1 MKKRVLSRILT
12 VVLVCTMLLGLVGFA
27 PMVETLSGSQQT
39 IAAVDGST
47 GDIKDTPD
55 AGGTDK
61 DTGDAGDAGEKEPE
75 PDPDPEPE
83 PKPEPDPGKYIVKIE
98 QPDGGTITCEQL
110 PENGQVEKDTKLTF
124 KVSEEKD
131 VVSSELVAIRVNKT
145 ALDISKDIKKGEFTV
160 TITENTTISAEFFGI
175 RSIKVQDADK
185 WTQSKNVTIET
196 IGSVSSKL
204 YKNLN
209 GEDVDIEGNTFEVKD
224 NIGEKPVEYP
234 ITVNGGGAA
243 KGKTATAAA
252 KVKLVDSEPPELES
266 EVEVVQNNKDY
277 KGYKYHCIVTVRDNG
292 SGVNTDSLRICDGE
306 NEWDLK
312 KWKLKGFGDYKVEEN
327 EDGTE
332 VQFEF
337 YYKVNRNYFFRV
349 KDRVGNWYLGTVV
362 DELPPAITGYEME
375 PGSCKDAEKNIWWAG
390 SGARLTISACDAG
403 GIKSF
408 ELWYGETP
416 VERTKLETVQDADG
430 EYKAQ
435 FSIDKSGEYKVVVTD
450 ESGHK
455 AEETITVQYDP
466 NAPVFVSAKYTTADG
481 NWLENLLN
489 KLTNG
494 ALFNKK
500 VGITIEVNDVEDGKD
515 GKDDKGN
522 AIFASGVDKVE
533 YRLVET
539 TTANALTDKTERDSS
554 ASQGEWTG
562 TELVIDKDGK
572 ASIDTI
578 PEDFTGCIEL
588 CATDKAGNKRIVTVE
603 YDEDNPDNTGK
614 LEITNKA
621 TYGEGNLIVMA
632 KTGDGTDQ
640 KAYTKAEGENGKPE
654 VVRSVDFD
662 IYTTAP
668 KLPDEKNVTKEIT
681 KTDANG
687 NEVKETVQTT
697 TTYSYGTMTVTA
709 KRDDSDQYLIN
720 ETQKNVTDKYACNAS
735 IGRGTDP
742 VRFVGNVEFTVE
754 YPIME
759 TVTET
764 EGDNVTSQP
773 PRVYKTETQTVSVPV
788 RVQNY
793 LDAPAIE
800 LGGTPNGNGWFNAN
814 GSPLTSVNL
823 KTTDGLTKVT
833 TAYKIWYWEN
843 GQSEEDAV
851 VLHKTEKATDETT
864 GNPNDKPTDTIT
876 NDAGNKEK
884 ATELFDADTLI
895 QKAGHYKIT
904 ATSTDEIDNES
915 EEASETFQYDPNPA
929 VIRVSFKEDPAE
941 GHAGKDKYFNIL
953 RTAEI
958 RVKDDTFTGSEN
970 ELKNITV
977 GFTYEGAE
985 PQKIPDCDWK
995 FTKNENKDEPGGFWI
1010 VTYQYGVKPGETLRD
1025 GDDYQL
1031 EVSVTDNAGNTS
1043 HTDNEGKYYIN
1054 GSKEPVKNKN
1064 DEPVLHYTGKAND
1077 DFTIDQTKPVVSVVF
1092 DNNSARNEKYFSAGR
1107 TATIT
1112 VTEHNFDPKS
1122 SVSMT
1127 AENATAGADAK
1138 EGWTQNGD
1146 VWTKTVTFDPQDAV
1160 CKFSITVTD
1169 LAGNECPDEDVNY
1182 SSSAAPREFVI
1193 DKVNPALEITG
1204 TNASPYADACAP
1216 GFTAHDT
1223 NMSTEYT
1230 MTLTR
1235 TVRASRNANVS
1246 DRFLTRNSVTVTG
1259 TDINAVF
1266 NTITEEAENDGIYI
1280 LDVTVMDMAGN
1291 STQTTSTFTV
1301 NRHGSF
1307 YIFNE
1312 ALADVVNAKYV
1323 QKADGSYQ
1331 VTEYNASP
1339 LVGDSVKIEIYRDGQ
1354 LVTTLTPAVGAGVIG
1369 ASGLYEYTYDL
1380 PAEHFAQNGRY
1391 KVALSS
1397 LDEAKNESDNTKLDD
1412 ALLEFT
1418 VDSVAPEI
1426 TMIKGLEKGIVNAKE
1441 LTFSAAVMD
1450 TYGIASVQILVDGKV
1465 VKEYVTQEAY
1475 DALKAGGQALDH
1487 EYAVLTNTLDVGVEC
1502 KLLESSSRQH
1512 VVIAVTDMAGNVTQ
1526 TDSKDFAPSYDF
1538 HENVLVS
1545 TNFWARYIHN
1555 VWALV
1560 VTGVVILALAGGIWY
1575 VTAKKK
1581 KEHTAA

>member
-1 MKKRVLSRILT
+1 MKKRVLLRILT

-55 AGGTDK
+55 AGSTDK
-61 DTGDAGDAGEKEPE
+61 DTGDTGDAGEKEPE

-83 PKPEPDPGKYIVKIE
+83 PDPGKCIVTIG
-98 QPDGGTITCEQL
+98 QPDGGTITCAEL
-110 PENGQVEKDTKLTF
+110 PESGQVKAGTELTF
-124 KVSEEKD
+124 TVGEDETA
-131 VVSSELVAIRVNKT
+131 VSSTFRKAAVNGKVVE
-145 ALDISKDIKKGEFTV
+145 DVKGGKFTV
-160 TITENTTISAEFFGI
+160 VVEENITVTAEFFGI
-175 RSIKVQDADK
+175 QSVTVSDADK
-185 WTQSKNVTIET
+185 WTRSKTVTVKT
-196 IGSVSSKL
+196 IGSVDSMT
-204 YKNLN
+204 YQTTD
-209 GEDVDIEGNTFEVKD
+209 GEAVPFDRSFEVKD
-224 NIGEKPVEYP
+224 EIGEKPVKYT
-234 ITVNGGGAA
+234 ITVNGGGQTVEKPFSVSKIDSKAPKA
-243 KGKTATAAA
+243 KYTFKNKGNKKIIGTVTVTDETQISAPVTFKYTGWIADKEAPVSSGVLNCTKRNTYEFTAPRYTNDGKEIRYTVSGQDEAGNVAIFNGNAGIVCDVLDGVTDSACAWVGGKSKIRVILAGIPENNLNVEATYDGQASKEPLFKNDKTLKDYVQPSGEIEIPISA
-252 KVKLVDSEPPELES
+252 LNIEPYTLTTYRFSCEDSEAEVTVKYDPDAPVLNPEPTYVFTNTSAES
-266 EVEVVQNNKDY
+266 RILHFISFGLLFNKQIEFAFDAKDIYRISGSDELQASGIAAVQYSTDDDKSKDSWRDMECERKDGLFHYTCSFDGKFTGSIYVRAIDNVGNVTSPAEVKFDGKSIIISNEGTTVSDDGVLSVYTTTDRNDTEMPYAGDWANNVTFTAITQQDENISSVCAVYVKDGKEHAIEMTKADDGSGAYYGVLNNEVYAGPVTITAYKKAEVTDAEANASATDNPVASVDISVKVQNNIDLGESVKIKSDQKTVELNSDEPIWWFNSNDNILNEANIDELTSLAPYAVYWKLERATVNDPYKFVQIDY
-277 KGYKYHCIVTVRDNG
+277 GVYGNMTEKKYKELYESFEG
-292 SGVNTDSLRICDGE
+292 SGFQKEYQCTSEPAL
-306 NEWDLK
+306 DLMSQISETGIYR
-312 KWKLKGFGDYKVEEN
+312 LSV
-327 EDGTE
+327 
-332 VQFEF
+332 
-337 YYKVNRNYFFRV
+337 RP
-349 KDRVGNWYLGTVV
+349 V
-362 DELPPAITGYEME
+362 DEARNIAENWSDYTFKYDATAPMIT
-375 PGSCKDAEKNIWWAG
+375 AEFVDKKQPSANGKYYNIQ
-390 SGARLTISACDAG
+390 RTVTIS
-403 GIKSF
+403 
-408 ELWYGETP
+408 
-416 VERTKLETVQDADG
+416 
-430 EYKAQ
+430 
-435 FSIDKSGEYKVVVTD
+435 VTD
-450 ESGHK
+450 EG
-455 AEETITVQYDP
+455 
-466 NAPVFVSAKYTTADG
+466 F
-481 NWLENLLN
+481 
-489 KLTNG
+489 
-494 ALFNKK
+494 
-500 VGITIEVNDVEDGKD
+500 
-515 GKDDKGN
+515 
-522 AIFASGVDKVE
+522 
-533 YRLVET
+533 
-539 TTANALTDKTERDSS
+539 
-554 ASQGEWTG
+554 TG
-562 TELVIDKDGK
+562 TEDLTNAEKITCKSGAD
-572 ASIDTI
+572 ALREEAWTW
-578 PEDFTGCIEL
+578 T
-588 CATDKAGNKRIVTVE
+588 TDHWECR
-603 YDEDNPDNTGK
+603 
-614 LEITNKA
+614 
-621 TYGEGNLIVMA
+621 
-632 KTGDGTDQ
+632 
-640 KAYTKAEGENGKPE
+640 
-654 VVRSVDFD
+654 
-662 IYTTAP
+662 
-668 KLPDEKNVTKEIT
+668 
-681 KTDANG
+681 
-687 NEVKETVQTT
+687 
-697 TTYSYGTMTVTA
+697 YSYGV
-709 KRDDSDQYLIN
+709 
-720 ETQKNVTDKYACNAS
+720 AS
-735 IGRGTDP
+735 
-742 VRFVGNVEFTVE
+742 
-754 YPIME
+754 
-759 TVTET
+759 
-764 EGDNVTSQP
+764 GD
-773 PRVYKTETQTVSVPV
+773 
-788 RVQNY
+788 
-793 LDAPAIE
+793 A
-800 LGGTPNGNGWFNAN
+800 
-814 GSPLTSVNL
+814 
-823 KTTDGLTKVT
+823 
-833 TAYKIWYWEN
+833 
-843 GQSEEDAV
+843 
-851 VLHKTEKATDETT
+851 
-864 GNPNDKPTDTIT
+864 
-876 NDAGNKEK
+876 
-884 ATELFDADTLI
+884 
-895 QKAGHYKIT
+895 
-904 ATSTDEIDNES
+904 
-915 EEASETFQYDPNPA
+915 
-929 VIRVSFKEDPAE
+929 
-941 GHAGKDKYFNIL
+941 
-953 RTAEI
+953 
-958 RVKDDTFTGSEN
+958 
-970 ELKNITV
+970 
-977 GFTYEGAE
+977 
-985 PQKIPDCDWK
+985 
-995 FTKNENKDEPGGFWI
+995 
-1010 VTYQYGVKPGETLRD
+1010 RD
-1025 GDDYQL
+1025 GDDYEL
-1031 EVSVTDNAGNTS
+1031 TVSVTDNAGNTS
-1043 HTDNEGKYYIN
+1043 RTDKQGLYYIN
-1054 GSKEPVKNKN
+1054 GSETAEP
-1064 DEPVLHYTGKAND
+1064 EASHYTGAGQANNQ
-1077 DFTIDQTKPVVSVVF
+1077 FTIDQTKPVVSVVF

-1112 VTEHNFDPKS
+1112 VTEHNFKPEL

-1182 SSSAAPREFVI
+1182 GSSAAPREFVI
-1193 DKVNPALEITG
+1193 DQVNPALEITG
-1204 TNASPYADACAP
+1204 TNATPYADACAP

-1246 DRFLTRNSVTVTG
+1246 DRFLTRDSVTVTG

-1354 LVTTLTPAVGAGVIG
+1354 LVTTLTPTVGAGVIG

>member
-61 DTGDAGDAGEKEPE
+61 DTGDTGDAGEKDPE
-75 PDPDPEPE
+75 PDPE
-83 PKPEPDPGKYIVKIE
+83 PGKCIVKIE
-98 QPDGGTITCEQL
+98 QPDGGTITCEKL

-124 KVSEEKD
+124 TVSKAEN
-131 VVSSELVAIRVNKT
+131 VVSSELVAVRVNGK
-145 ALDISKDIKKGEFTV
+145 ALDINKKGEFTV
-160 TITENTTISAEFFGI
+160 TITEDTTISAEFFGI
-175 RSIKVQDADK
+175 RSIKVWDADK
-185 WTQSKNVTIET
+185 WTQSKNVTIKT
-196 IGSVSSKL
+196 IGSVDSMTYQTADGKAMPFDKS
-204 YKNLN
+204 
-209 GEDVDIEGNTFEVKD
+209 FEVKD
-224 NIGEKPVEYP
+224 NIGKEPVKYT
-234 ITVNGGGAA
+234 IAVNGSGAA
-243 KGKTATAAA
+243 EGKTATAAA
-252 KVKLVDSEPPELES
+252 EVKLVDTIAPTVTSSSER
-266 EVEVVQNNKDY
+266 VNKKNGGFDH
-277 KGYKYHCIVTVRDNG
+277 YHWTVTVQDNE
-292 SGVNTDSLRICDGE
+292 SGLDVD
-306 NEWDLK
+306 
-312 KWKLKGFGDYKVEEN
+312 KLKNGGFQIWYYEWSSKYVPTEETN
-327 EDGTE
+327 VTNQKMTVQKDGS
-332 VQFEF
+332 VQIEF
-337 YYKVNRNYFFRV
+337 DSKQSQNYFFTA
-349 KDRVGNWYLGTVV
+349 KDRVGNVNEKLSADKVE
-362 DELPPAITGYEME
+362 DKIPPVITEWSVK
-375 PGSCKDAEKNIWWAG
+375 PGGKVAEGDDSIWWAG
-390 SGARLTISACDAG
+390 KNAKLTVKATDANG
-403 GIKSF
+403 VQSI
-408 ELWYGETP
+408 
-416 VERTKLETVQDADG
+416 KLEHGDETQTLTPESKDKDG
-430 EYKAQ
+430 VYSAT
-435 FSIDKSGEYKVVVTD
+435 FGIA
-450 ESGHK
+450 ESGK
-455 AEETITVQYDP
+455 YNIFATDKNGNTTKEAVTVTIQYDP
-466 NAPVFVSAKYTTADG
+466 NAPEFKSAKYTTSADS
-481 NWLENLLN
+481 NWLKGLLN
-489 KLTNG
+489 KITNG
-494 ALFNKK
+494 KLFNEV
-500 VGITIEVNDVEDGKD
+500 VGITIDVGDGEDRKD
-515 GKDDKGN
+515 NTGN
-522 AIFASGVDKVE
+522 AVFASGVAKVE

-539 TTANALTDKTERDSS
+539 KTKTENTSADKAERDDS
-554 ASQGEWTG
+554 ASQEKWKG
-562 TELVIDKDGK
+562 TELVIEDGK
-572 ASIDTI
+572 ASIPIKDDFKK
-578 PEDFTGCIEL
+578 DFTGYIEL
-588 CATDKAGNKRIVTVE
+588 RATDNAGNESFVTVE
-603 YDEDNPDNTGK
+603 YDEENPDNSGK
-614 LEITNKA
+614 LVITNKA
-621 TYGEGNLIVMA
+621 TYSGKGDLIVMA

-662 IYTTAP
+662 IYTTEP
-668 KLPDEKNVTKEIT
+668 SKELLPDSETKETDSADGKIT
-681 KTDANG
+681 
-687 NEVKETVQTT
+687 TT
-697 TTYSYGTMTVTA
+697 TTYSYGKPTVTA
-709 KRDDSDQYLIN
+709 KYGN
-720 ETQKNVTDKYACNAS
+720 EELSIEDKSSEDEAAAGNHTFEAS
-735 IGRGTDP
+735 IGKNGD
-742 VRFVGNVEFTVE
+742 VRFAGNVEFTVK
-754 YPIME
+754 YPIMK
-759 TVTET
+759 TVTVDGQKQEPPT
-764 EGDNVTSQP
+764 ECEV
-773 PRVYKTETQTVSVPV
+773 KEQTVSVPV

-793 LDAPAIE
+793 LDAPEIKLVSE
-800 LGGTPNGNGWFNAN
+800 KNENDKGDSWFNSN
-814 GSPLTSVNL
+814 GHPLTSVNL
-823 KTTDGLTKVT
+823 KTTDGLAKVT
-833 TAYKIWYWEN
+833 TDYTIWYWEN
-843 GQSEEDAV
+843 GQSEESAV
-851 VLHKTEKATDETT
+851 RLPETLGANETT
-864 GNPNDKPTDTIT
+864 GTIT
-876 NDAGNKEK
+876 NAAGGNLAKPADNELFNVTPPQKTLIEK
-884 ATELFDADTLI
+884 A
-895 QKAGHYKIT
+895 GYYKIT
-904 ATSTDEIDNES
+904 AVSADTIGNKT
-915 EEASETFQYDPNPA
+915 EEVSQTFKYDPKPA
-929 VIRVSFKEDPAE
+929 DIRVAFTENRTGE
-941 GHAGKDKYFNIL
+941 GEYFNIL

-970 ELKNITV
+970 EHKNIAVSFTFKGAKPQQV
-977 GFTYEGAE
+977 GDNEWTFTE
-985 PQKIPDCDWK
+985 
-995 FTKNENKDEPGGFWI
+995 NEAEPGGIWTA
-1010 VTYQYGVKPGETLRD
+1010 TYQYGVKPGETLRD
-1025 GDDYQL
+1025 GDNYQL
-1031 EVSVTDNAGNTS
+1031 KVSVTDNAGNTS
-1043 HTDNEGKYYIN
+1043 RTDEKGWYYIN
-1054 GSKEPVKNKN
+1054 GSQDPEKLKGQKDPNS
-1064 DEPVLHYTGKAND
+1064 HYTGDAND

-1112 VTEHNFDPKS
+1112 VTEHNFDPEK

-1160 CKFSITVTD
+1160 CKFSIDVTD
-1169 LAGNECPDEDVNY
+1169 LAGNKCPDEDVNY
-1182 SSSAAPREFVI
+1182 GSSAAPREFVI
-1193 DKVNPALEITG
+1193 DQVNPALEITG

-1246 DRFLTRNSVTVTG
+1246 DRFLTRDSVTVTG

-1307 YIFNE
+1307 YIFNK

-1339 LVGDSVKIEIYRDGQ
+1339 LVADSVKIEIYRDGQ

>member
-1 MKKRVLSRILT
+1 MKKRVLLRILT

-61 DTGDAGDAGEKEPE
+61 DTGDAGDAGEKEP
-75 PDPDPEPE
+75 DPEPE
-83 PKPEPDPGKYIVKIE
+83 PKPEPDPGKCIVTIE
-98 QPDGGTITCEQL
+98 QPDGGTITCKQL
-110 PENGQVEKDTKLTF
+110 PEDGQVEKDTKLTF
-124 KVSEEKD
+124 TVSPEKAEEAEKG
-131 VVSSELVAIRVNKT
+131 VVSSELVAVRVNGK
-145 ALDISKDIKKGEFTV
+145 ALDINKKGEFTV

-175 RSIKVQDADK
+175 RSIKVWDADA

-196 IGSVSSKL
+196 IGSVDSMTYQTADGKAMPFD
-204 YKNLN
+204 KN
-209 GEDVDIEGNTFEVKD
+209 FEVKD
-224 NIGEKPVEYP
+224 NIGKEPVEYK
-234 ITVNGGGAA
+234 ITVNGDGAA
-243 KGKTATAAA
+243 EGKTASADVE
-252 KVKLVDSEPPELES
+252 VKLVDNEGPMLES
-266 EVEVVQNNKDY
+266 KVENVKNNNDY

-292 SGVNTDSLRICDGE
+292 SGVKTDSLQICDGT
-306 NEWDLK
+306 NTWNLK
-312 KWKLKGFGDYKVEEN
+312 DFKYHKVEAN
-327 EDGTE
+327 EDGT
-332 VQFEF
+332 VVRFEF
-337 YYKVNRNYFFRV
+337 CYYANKNYFFKV
-349 KDRVGNWYLGTVV
+349 KDRVGNWYVGSVV
-362 DELPPAITGYEME
+362 DDSDPDITGYEME
-375 PGSCKDAEKNIWWAG
+375 HGSCKDAEKNIWWAG
-390 SGARLTISACDAG
+390 KDAKLTVSACDAG
-403 GIKSF
+403 GIQSF
-408 ELWYGETP
+408 ELWYGKNL
-416 VERTKLETVQDADG
+416 VTKLEPAQD
-430 EYKAQ
+430 EYKAL
-435 FSIDKSGEYKVVVTD
+435 FSIAKSGEYTVVVTD
-450 ESGHK
+450 KSQHTTT
-455 AEETITVQYDP
+455 ETITIQYDP
-466 NAPVFVSAKYTTADG
+466 NAPVFVSAKYATSADG
-481 NWLENLLN
+481 SWFKGLLN

-494 ALFNKK
+494 GLFSEK
-500 VGITIEVNDVEDGKD
+500 VGITFVVDDA
-515 GKDDKGN
+515 DDKD
-522 AIFASGVDKVE
+522 ADTFVSGVAKVE
-533 YRLVET
+533 YKT
-539 TTANALTDKTERDSS
+539 TPANAPVDKAESDGDAPLKDWTEIEDFRN
-554 ASQGEWTG
+554 
-562 TELVIDKDGK
+562 GK
-572 ASIDTI
+572 ASIPI
-578 PEDFTGCIEL
+578 QNDFTGYIQL
-588 CATDKAGNKRIVTVE
+588 RATDNAGNESIVTVE
-603 YDEDNPDNTGK
+603 YDANQDKPGD

-621 TYGEGNLIVMA
+621 TYGEGDLIVMA

-640 KAYTKAEGENGKPE
+640 KAYTKAEGAEQPE

-668 KLPDEKNVTKEIT
+668 DLKETTGTTEIT
-681 KTDANG
+681 KKDGNG
-687 NEVKETVQTT
+687 NPVKDENENDVKEIVDTT
-697 TTYSYGTMTVTA
+697 TTYSYGEPTVTA
-709 KRDDSDQYLIN
+709 KYG
-720 ETQKNVTDKYACNAS
+720 KTDLKL
-735 IGRGTDP
+735 
-742 VRFVGNVEFTVE
+742 
-754 YPIME
+754 E
-759 TVTET
+759 TVTGNGTGNYATKTSIGKNGEVRFDG
-764 EGDNVTSQP
+764 EVTFKVTYEIKATTTIDSTGEKIDTHECDP
-773 PRVYKTETQTVSVPV
+773 VEQTVSVPV

-793 LDAPAIE
+793 LDAPEIE
-800 LGGTPNGNGWFNAN
+800 LFIRKNEKNEKDNGDSWFNSN
-814 GSPLTSVNL
+814 DHRLTSVNL
-823 KTTDGLTKVT
+823 KTLDGLAEVT
-833 TAYKIWYWEN
+833 TDYTIWYWEN
-843 GQSEEDAV
+843 GQSEEEAV
-851 VLHKTEKATDETT
+851 VLYYTDE
-864 GNPNDKPTDTIT
+864 PTDEPTGTIT
-876 NDAGNKEK
+876 NAAGGNLAKPADNELFNVTPPQKTLIEK
-884 ATELFDADTLI
+884 A
-895 QKAGHYKIT
+895 GYYKIT
-904 ATSTDEIDNES
+904 AVSADTIGNKT
-915 EEASETFQYDPNPA
+915 EEVSQTFKYDPKPA
-929 VIRVSFKEDPAE
+929 DIRVAFTENRTGE
-941 GHAGKDKYFNIL
+941 GEYFNIL

-958 RVKDDTFTGSEN
+958 RVEDDTFTGSEDV
-970 ELKNITV
+970 LDKITLTFDCTEGV
-977 GFTYEGAE
+977 SPKKIEDWTFTE
-985 PQKIPDCDWK
+985 K
-995 FTKNENKDEPGGFWI
+995 ENKGEPGGIW
-1010 VTYQYGVKPGETLRD
+1010 TAKYQYGVKPGETPQD
-1025 GDDYQL
+1025 GDNYQL

-1043 HTDNEGKYYIN
+1043 KTDNEGKYYIN
-1054 GSKEPVKNKN
+1054 GSKTAEP
-1064 DEPVLHYTGKAND
+1064 EASHYTGDAND

-1112 VTEHNFDPKS
+1112 VTEHNFDPKL
-1122 SVSMT
+1122 VDMT

-1146 VWTKTVTFDPQDAV
+1146 VWTKTVTFDPQDAA
-1160 CKFSITVTD
+1160 CKFSIDVTD
-1169 LAGNECPDEDVNY
+1169 LAGNKCPDEDVNY
-1182 SSSAAPREFVI
+1182 GSSAAPREFVI
-1193 DKVNPALEITG
+1193 DQVNPALEITG

-1291 STQTTSTFTV
+1291 STQATSTFTV

-1339 LVGDSVKIEIYRDGQ
+1339 LVADSVKIEIYRDGQ

>member
-27 PMVETLSGSQQT
+27 PMVETLSGTQQT

-61 DTGDAGDAGEKEPE
+61 DTGDTGDAGEKEPE
-75 PDPDPEPE
+75 PDPEPDPEP
-83 PKPEPDPGKYIVKIE
+83 GKCIVKIE
-98 QPDGGTITCEQL
+98 QPDGGTITCKQL
-110 PENGQVEKDTKLTF
+110 PEDGQVEKDTKLTF
-124 KVSEEKD
+124 TVSAEKN
-131 VVSSELVAIRVNKT
+131 VVSSELVAVRVNGK
-145 ALDISKDIKKGEFTV
+145 ALDINTKGEFTV
-160 TITENTTISAEFFGI
+160 TVTEDTTISAEFFGI
-175 RSIKVQDADK
+175 RSIEVQDADK
-185 WTQSKNVTIET
+185 WTQSKNVTIKT
-196 IGSVSSKL
+196 IGSVDSMTYQTADGKAMPFDKS
-204 YKNLN
+204 
-209 GEDVDIEGNTFEVKD
+209 FEVKD
-224 NIGEKPVEYP
+224 NIGKEPVKYN

-243 KGKTATAAA
+243 DGKTATADAE
-252 KVKLVDSEPPELES
+252 VKLVDAECPELES
-266 EVEVVQNNKDY
+266 KVEPVKNSI
-277 KGYKYHCIVTVRDNG
+277 YKYHCIVTVRDNG
-292 SGVNTDSLRICDGE
+292 SGVKTDSLQICDGTKTW
-306 NEWDLK
+306 NLK
-312 KWKLKGFGDYKVEEN
+312 DFKYHKVEAN
-327 EDGTE
+327 EDGTV

-337 YYKVNRNYFFRV
+337 YYKVNSNYFFKV
-349 KDRVGNWYLGTVV
+349 KDRVGNWYVGSVV
-362 DELPPAITGYEME
+362 DKSKPDIMGYEMK
-375 PGSCKDAEKNIWWAG
+375 PGSCNDAEKNIWWAG
-390 SGARLTISACDAG
+390 SGACLTVSARDAG

-408 ELWYGETP
+408 ELLDGKNP
-416 VERTKLETVQDADG
+416 VELPKRETAKDADG
-430 EYKAQ
+430 EYEKAL
-435 FSIDKSGEYKVVVTD
+435 FSIAKSGKYTVVVTD
-450 ESGHK
+450 NSGNK
-455 AEETITVQYDP
+455 AEETITIQYDP
-466 NAPVFVSAKYTTADG
+466 NAPVFVSAKYATSADG
-481 NWLENLLN
+481 SWFKGLLN
-489 KLTNG
+489 KITNG
-494 ALFNKK
+494 GLFSEK
-500 VGITIEVNDVEDGKD
+500 VGITFVVDDA
-515 GKDDKGN
+515 DDKD
-522 AIFASGVDKVE
+522 ADTFVSGVAKVE
-533 YRLVET
+533 YLLVET
-539 TTANALTDKTERDSS
+539 TSADDTERDGS
-554 ASQGEWTG
+554 APSEDWKEPKISPKGNKYIPIQG
-562 TELVIDKDGK
+562 
-572 ASIDTI
+572 
-578 PEDFTGCIEL
+578 DFTGYIQL
-588 CATDKAGNKRIVTVE
+588 RATDNAGNESIVTVE
-603 YDEDNPDNTGK
+603 YDKENPDNSGK
-614 LEITNKA
+614 LVITNKA
-621 TYGEGNLIVMA
+621 TYSGEGDLIVMA

-640 KAYTKAEGENGKPE
+640 KAYTKAEGAEKPE

-668 KLPDEKNVTKEIT
+668 DLPEETPGTAEIT
-681 KTDANG
+681 KTDGNG
-687 NEVKETVQTT
+687 NPVKDENGNVVKETVKTT
-697 TTYSYGTMTVTA
+697 TTYSYDEMTVTA
-709 KRDDSDQYLIN
+709 KYGN
-720 ETQKNVTDKYACNAS
+720 EELSIEDKSSEDEAAAGNRTYAAS

-742 VRFVGNVEFTVE
+742 VRFAGVVTFKVTYKIKATTKIDGTDKVIDTPQGLEGNSV
-754 YPIME
+754 
-759 TVTET
+759 
-764 EGDNVTSQP
+764 
-773 PRVYKTETQTVSVPV
+773 KQTVSVPV

-793 LDAPAIE
+793 LAAPAIT
-800 LGGTPNGNGWFNAN
+800 LKGDPNNDGWFNSN
-814 GSPLTSVNL
+814 GHPLTSVNS
-823 KTTDGLTKVT
+823 TTTNSMVPVDT
-833 TAYKIWYWEN
+833 TYTIQYWKN
-843 GQSEEDAV
+843 GQSESDAKEIFKGTITADEKEIAANGTAV
-851 VLHKTEKATDETT
+851 KQTEFF
-864 GNPNDKPTDTIT
+864 NDKNAPFRIEEY
-876 NDAGNKEK
+876 N
-884 ATELFDADTLI
+884 
-895 QKAGHYKIT
+895 KAGYYKIT
-904 ATSTDEIDNES
+904 AVSKDEIGNSKEAESLVFKYDATAPMIEAEFKDTVSLGNNDEHGKYYNIKRTVTISVTDE
-915 EEASETFQYDPNPA
+915 
-929 VIRVSFKEDPAE
+929 
-941 GHAGKDKYFNIL
+941 G
-953 RTAEI
+953 
-958 RVKDDTFTGSEN
+958 FTGTEDLTN
-970 ELKNITV
+970 AEKITCAS
-977 GFTYEGAE
+977 GGAE
-985 PQKIPDCDWK
+985 ALREESWTW
-995 FTKNENKDEPGGFWI
+995 TKNHWECR
-1010 VTYQYGVKPGETLRD
+1010 YSYGVASGDARD
-1025 GDDYQL
+1025 GDDYKL
-1031 EVSVTDNAGNTS
+1031 TVSVTDNAGNTS
-1043 HTDNEGKYYIN
+1043 RTDENGLYYIN
-1054 GSKEPVKNKN
+1054 GSETAKSEIS
-1064 DEPVLHYTGKAND
+1064 HYTGDGQANNQ
-1077 DFTIDQTKPVVSVVF
+1077 FTIDQTKPVVSVVF

-1122 SVSMT
+1122 SVDMT

-1138 EGWTQNGD
+1138 GGWTQNGD

-1160 CKFSITVTD
+1160 CKFSIDVTD
-1169 LAGNECPDEDVNY
+1169 LAGNKCPDEDVNY
-1182 SSSAAPREFVI
+1182 GSSAAPREFVI
-1193 DKVNPALEITG
+1193 DQVNPALEITG

-1291 STQTTSTFTV
+1291 STQADSTFTV

-1339 LVGDSVKIEIYRDGQ
+1339 LVADSVKIEIYRDGQ
-1354 LVTTLTPAVGAGVIG
+1354 LVTTLTPAVGAGAIG

-1380 PAEHFAQNGRY
+1380 PAEYFAQNGRY

>member
-1 MKKRVLSRILT
+1 MKKRVLLRILT

-55 AGGTDK
+55 AGSTDK
-61 DTGDAGDAGEKEPE
+61 DTGDTGDAGEKEPE

-83 PKPEPDPGKYIVKIE
+83 PKPELDPGKCIVTIE
-98 QPDGGTITCEQL
+98 QPDGGTITCKQL

-124 KVSEEKD
+124 TVSPEKAKKAEKAEKAEEG
-131 VVSSELVAIRVNKT
+131 VVSSELVAVRVNEN
-145 ALDISKDIKKGEFTV
+145 ALDISKDINKEGEFTGTI

-175 RSIKVQDADK
+175 RSIKVWDADA

-196 IGSVSSKL
+196 IGSVSSKS

-209 GEDVDIEGNTFEVKD
+209 GEDVAIEGNNFEVKD
-224 NIGEKPVEYP
+224 SIGKTAVEYK
-234 ITVNGGGAA
+234 ITVNGDGAA
-243 KGKTATAAA
+243 KGKTATANAE
-252 KVKLVDSEPPELES
+252 VKLVDNDGPMLES
-266 EVEVVQNNKDY
+266 KVESVKNNNNY
-277 KGYKYHCIVTVRDNG
+277 KGYRYHCIVTVRDNG
-292 SGVNTDSLRICDGE
+292 SGVKTDSLRICDGTTE
-306 NEWDLK
+306 
-312 KWKLKGFGDYKVEEN
+312 WKLGDFGNAKVDAN
-327 EDGTE
+327 KDGTV

-337 YYKVNRNYFFRV
+337 CYKYNTNYFFKV
-349 KDRVGNWYLGTVV
+349 KDRVGNWYVGSVI
-362 DELPPAITGYEME
+362 DDSDPDIMGYEME

-390 SGARLTISACDAG
+390 SGACLTVSARDAG
-403 GIKSF
+403 GIQSF
-408 ELWYGETP
+408 ELLYGENP
-416 VERTKLETVQDADG
+416 VKLTKREFATDADG
-430 EYKAQ
+430 KYEKAL
-435 FSIDKSGEYKVVVTD
+435 FSIDKSGEYTVVVTD
-450 ESGHK
+450 KSGHK
-455 AEETITVQYDP
+455 AEETITIQYDP
-466 NAPVFVSAKYTTADG
+466 NAPVFKSAKYTTSADD
-481 NWLENLLN
+481 NWLKGLLN

-494 ALFNKK
+494 ALFNEK
-500 VGITIEVNDVEDGKD
+500 VGITFVVNDGAYDKD
-515 GKDDKGN
+515 TDT
-522 AIFASGVDKVE
+522 FASGVAKVE
-533 YRLVET
+533 YCLVKT
-539 TTANALTDKTERDSS
+539 TTANASADKAERDGSDSS
-554 ASQGEWTG
+554 NDWKEPEISQKGN
-562 TELVIDKDGK
+562 KY
-572 ASIDTI
+572 I
-578 PEDFTGCIEL
+578 PIQGDFTGYIEL
-588 CATDKAGNKRIVTVE
+588 RATDNAGNESVVTVE
-603 YDEDNPDNTGK
+603 YDANQDKPGD

-621 TYGEGNLIVMA
+621 TYGEGDLIVMA
-632 KTGDGTDQ
+632 KTGNGTDQ
-640 KAYTKAEGENGKPE
+640 KAYTKAGDAGNPE

-668 KLPDEKNVTKEIT
+668 SKELLPDSETKETDSADGKIT
-681 KTDANG
+681 
-687 NEVKETVQTT
+687 TT
-697 TTYSYGTMTVTA
+697 TTYSYGKPTVTA
-709 KRDDSDQYLIN
+709 KYGN
-720 ETQKNVTDKYACNAS
+720 EELSIEDKSSEDEAAAGNHTFEAS
-735 IGRGTDP
+735 IGKNGD
-742 VRFVGNVEFTVE
+742 VRFAGNVEFTVK
-754 YPIME
+754 YPIMK
-759 TVTET
+759 TVTVDGQKQEPPT
-764 EGDNVTSQP
+764 ECEV
-773 PRVYKTETQTVSVPV
+773 KEQTVSVPV

-793 LDAPAIE
+793 LDAPEIKLVSE
-800 LGGTPNGNGWFNAN
+800 KNENDKGDSWFNSN
-814 GSPLTSVNL
+814 GHPLTSVNL
-823 KTTDGLTKVT
+823 KTTDGLAKVT
-833 TAYKIWYWEN
+833 TDYTIWYWEN
-843 GQSEEDAV
+843 GQSEESAV
-851 VLHKTEKATDETT
+851 RLPETLGANETT
-864 GNPNDKPTDTIT
+864 GTIT
-876 NDAGNKEK
+876 NAAGGNLAKPADNELFNVTPPQKTLIEK
-884 ATELFDADTLI
+884 A
-895 QKAGHYKIT
+895 GYYKIT
-904 ATSTDEIDNES
+904 AVSADTIGNKT
-915 EEASETFQYDPNPA
+915 EEVSQTFKYDPKPA
-929 VIRVSFKEDPAE
+929 DIRVAFTENRTGE
-941 GHAGKDKYFNIL
+941 GEYFNIL

-970 ELKNITV
+970 EHKNIAVSFTFKGAKPQQV
-977 GFTYEGAE
+977 GDNEWTFTE
-985 PQKIPDCDWK
+985 
-995 FTKNENKDEPGGFWI
+995 NEAEPGGIWTA
-1010 VTYQYGVKPGETLRD
+1010 TYQYGVKPGETLRD
-1025 GDDYQL
+1025 GDNYQL
-1031 EVSVTDNAGNTS
+1031 KVSVTDNAGNTS
-1043 HTDNEGKYYIN
+1043 RTDEKGWYYIN
-1054 GSKEPVKNKN
+1054 GSQDPEKLKGQKDPNS
-1064 DEPVLHYTGKAND
+1064 HYTGDAND

-1112 VTEHNFDPKS
+1112 VTEHNFDPEK

-1160 CKFSITVTD
+1160 CKFSIDVTD
-1169 LAGNECPDEDVNY
+1169 LAGNKCPDEDVNY
-1182 SSSAAPREFVI
+1182 GSSAAPREFVI
-1193 DKVNPALEITG
+1193 DQVNPALEITG
-1204 TNASPYADACAP
+1204 TNATPYADACAP

-1246 DRFLTRNSVTVTG
+1246 DRFLTRDSVTVTG

-1307 YIFNE
+1307 YIFNK

-1339 LVGDSVKIEIYRDGQ
+1339 LVADSVKIEIYRDGQ

>member
-1 MKKRVLSRILT
+1 MKKRVLLRILT

-61 DTGDAGDAGEKEPE
+61 DTGDTGDAGEKEPE
-75 PDPDPEPE
+75 PDPE
-83 PKPEPDPGKYIVKIE
+83 PGKCIVKIE
-98 QPDGGTITCEQL
+98 QPDGGTITCKQL
-110 PENGQVEKDTKLTF
+110 PEDGQVEKDTKLTF
-124 KVSEEKD
+124 TVSAEKN
-131 VVSSELVAIRVNKT
+131 VVSSELVAVRVNGK
-145 ALDISKDIKKGEFTV
+145 ALDINKKGEFTV
-160 TITENTTISAEFFGI
+160 TVTEDTTISAEFFGI
-175 RSIKVQDADK
+175 RSIKVWDADA

-196 IGSVSSKL
+196 IGSVDSMTYQTADGKAMPFD
-204 YKNLN
+204 KN
-209 GEDVDIEGNTFEVKD
+209 FEVKD
-224 NIGEKPVEYP
+224 NIGKEPVEYK
-234 ITVNGGGAA
+234 ITVNGDGAA
-243 KGKTATAAA
+243 EGKTASADVE
-252 KVKLVDSEPPELES
+252 VKLVDNEGPMLES
-266 EVEVVQNNKDY
+266 KVENVKNNNDY

-292 SGVNTDSLRICDGE
+292 SGVKTDSLQICDGT
-306 NEWDLK
+306 NTWNLK
-312 KWKLKGFGDYKVEEN
+312 DFKYHKVEAN
-327 EDGTE
+327 EDGT
-332 VQFEF
+332 VVRFEF
-337 YYKVNRNYFFRV
+337 CYYANKNYFFKV
-349 KDRVGNWYLGTVV
+349 KDRVGNWYVGSVV
-362 DELPPAITGYEME
+362 DDSDPDITGYEME
-375 PGSCKDAEKNIWWAG
+375 HGSCKDAEKNIWWAG
-390 SGARLTISACDAG
+390 KDAKLTVSACDAG
-403 GIKSF
+403 GIQSF
-408 ELWYGETP
+408 ELWYGKNL
-416 VERTKLETVQDADG
+416 VTKLEPAQD
-430 EYKAQ
+430 EYKAL
-435 FSIDKSGEYKVVVTD
+435 FSIAKSGEYTVVVTD
-450 ESGHK
+450 NSQHTTT
-455 AEETITVQYDP
+455 ETITIQYDP
-466 NAPVFVSAKYTTADG
+466 NAPVFVSAKYATSADG
-481 NWLENLLN
+481 SWFKGLLN

-494 ALFNKK
+494 GLFSEK
-500 VGITIEVNDVEDGKD
+500 VGITFVVDDA
-515 GKDDKGN
+515 DDKD
-522 AIFASGVDKVE
+522 ADTFVSGVAKVE
-533 YRLVET
+533 YKT
-539 TTANALTDKTERDSS
+539 TPANAPVDKAESDGDAPLKDWTEIEDFRN
-554 ASQGEWTG
+554 
-562 TELVIDKDGK
+562 GK
-572 ASIDTI
+572 ASIPI
-578 PEDFTGCIEL
+578 QNDFTGYIQL
-588 CATDKAGNKRIVTVE
+588 RATDNAGNESIVTVE
-603 YDEDNPDNTGK
+603 YDANQDKPGD

-621 TYGEGNLIVMA
+621 TYGEGDLIVMA

-640 KAYTKAEGENGKPE
+640 KAYTKAEGAEQPE

-668 KLPDEKNVTKEIT
+668 DLEKTHGTTEIT
-681 KTDANG
+681 KKDGNG
-687 NEVKETVQTT
+687 NPVKDENENDVKEIVDTT
-697 TTYSYGTMTVTA
+697 TTYSYGEPTVTA
-709 KRDDSDQYLIN
+709 KYG
-720 ETQKNVTDKYACNAS
+720 KTDLKL
-735 IGRGTDP
+735 
-742 VRFVGNVEFTVE
+742 
-754 YPIME
+754 E
-759 TVTET
+759 TVTGNGTGNYATKTSIGKNGEVRFDG
-764 EGDNVTSQP
+764 EVTFKVTYEIKATTTIDSTGEKIDTHECDP
-773 PRVYKTETQTVSVPV
+773 VEQTVSVPV

-800 LGGTPNGNGWFNAN
+800 LKTNENKIDNGDSWFNSN
-814 GSPLTSVNL
+814 GHPLTSVNL
-823 KTTDGLTKVT
+823 KTTDGLAKVT
-833 TAYKIWYWEN
+833 TDYTIWYWEN

-851 VLHKTEKATDETT
+851 VLYYTDE
-864 GNPNDKPTDTIT
+864 PTDEPTGTIT
-876 NDAGNKEK
+876 NAAGDNLAKP
-884 ATELFDADTLI
+884 ADNELFNVTPPQKTLI

-904 ATSTDEIDNES
+904 AVSKDEIGNSKEAES
-915 EEASETFQYDPNPA
+915 LVFKYDPNPA
-929 VIRVSFKEDPAE
+929 DIRVAFSEKKTGGEN
-941 GHAGKDKYFNIL
+941 YFNIL

-958 RVKDDTFTGSEN
+958 KVKDDTFTGSEDAS
-970 ELKNITV
+970 EKIIPT
-977 GFTYEGAE
+977 FTFKGAE
-985 PQKIPDCDWK
+985 PQQVGKWTFI
-995 FTKNENKDEPGGFWI
+995 ENKGEPGGIWI
-1010 VTYQYGVKPGETLRD
+1010 AKYQYGVKPGETLRD

-1043 HTDNEGKYYIN
+1043 RTDNKGKYYIN
-1054 GSKEPVKNKN
+1054 INGSETA
-1064 DEPVLHYTGKAND
+1064 ESEASHYTGDANN

-1160 CKFSITVTD
+1160 CKFSIDVTD
-1169 LAGNECPDEDVNY
+1169 LAGNKCPDEDVNY
-1182 SSSAAPREFVI
+1182 GSSAAPREFVI
-1193 DKVNPALEITG
+1193 DQVNPALEITG

-1487 EYAVLTNTLDVGVEC
+1487 EYAVLTNTLDAGVEC

>member
-61 DTGDAGDAGEKEPE
+61 DAGDTGDAGEKEPE

-83 PKPEPDPGKYIVKIE
+83 PKPEPDPGKCFVTIE
-98 QPDGGTITCEQL
+98 QPDGGTITCKQL

-124 KVSEEKD
+124 TVSPEEN
-131 VVSSELVAIRVNKT
+131 VVSSELVAVRVNEN
-145 ALDISKDIKKGEFTV
+145 ALDISKDINKKGEFTV

-175 RSIKVQDADK
+175 RSITVQNADA

-196 IGSVSSKL
+196 IGSVSSKS
-204 YKNLN
+204 YKKPN
-209 GEDVDIEGNTFEVKD
+209 GENVAITGNSFKVED
-224 NIGEKPVEYP
+224 NIGKKAETYT
-234 ITVNGGGAA
+234 IMVNGDGAA
-243 KGKTATAAA
+243 KGKTATADAE
-252 KVKLVDSEPPELES
+252 VKLVDRNAPTVTSSSER
-266 EVEVVQNNKDY
+266 VNKKNSRKCDH
-277 KGYKYHCIVTVRDNG
+277 YHWTVTVFDAE
-292 SGVNTDSLRICDGE
+292 SGVNSKALDFQIRYYEWSIRSRKWILHEETNATNLKMTEGKDEVTIEFDSERAI
-306 NEWDLK
+306 
-312 KWKLKGFGDYKVEEN
+312 DYVF
-327 EDGTE
+327 TA
-332 VQFEF
+332 
-337 YYKVNRNYFFRV
+337 
-349 KDRVGNWYLGTVV
+349 KDAVGNESVV
-362 DELPPAITGYEME
+362 LSADQVEDTIPPEIEGYEME
-375 PGSCKDAEKNIWWAG
+375 PGSCKDAKKNIWWAG
-390 SGARLTISACDAG
+390 KDAKLTVKATDANG
-403 GIKSF
+403 VQSI
-408 ELWYGETP
+408 
-416 VERTKLETVQDADG
+416 KLERGDEKQTLKPEWKDEDG
-430 EYKAQ
+430 TYFATFNIAE
-435 FSIDKSGEYKVVVTD
+435 SGEYTVVVTD
-450 ESGHK
+450 KSGHK
-455 AEETITVQYDP
+455 AEETITIQYDP
-466 NAPVFVSAKYTTADG
+466 NAPVFKSAKYTTSADG
-481 NWLENLLN
+481 NWLKSLLN

-494 ALFNKK
+494 ALFNEK
-500 VGITIEVNDVEDGKD
+500 VGITFVVNDGAYDKD
-515 GKDDKGN
+515 TDT
-522 AIFASGVDKVE
+522 FASGVAKVE
-533 YRLVET
+533 YCLVET
-539 TTANALTDKTERDSS
+539 TTTTENTSADKAERDGSDSS
-554 ASQGEWTG
+554 EDWKEPEISKKGNKYIPIQG
-562 TELVIDKDGK
+562 
-572 ASIDTI
+572 
-578 PEDFTGCIEL
+578 DFTGYIKL
-588 CATDKAGNKRIVTVE
+588 RATDNAGNESFVTVKC
-603 YDEDNPDNTGK
+603 DEENPDNI
-614 LEITNKA
+614 EITNKA
-621 TYGEGNLIVMA
+621 TYSGEGDLIVMA
-632 KTGDGTDQ
+632 KTGNGTDQ
-640 KAYTKAEGENGKPE
+640 KAYTKAGDAGNPE

-668 KLPDEKNVTKEIT
+668 DLPKDEEGSAEIPNPNGEGTTIQKT
-681 KTDANG
+681 KT
-687 NEVKETVQTT
+687 
-697 TTYSYGTMTVTA
+697 TYLYGEMTVTA
-709 KRDDSDQYLIN
+709 KYDNGN
-720 ETQKNVTDKYACNAS
+720 EELSIEDKSSEDEAAAGNRTYAAS
-735 IGRGTDP
+735 IGKNGDVRFAGVVTFKVTYKIKATTKIDGTDDVIDTP
-742 VRFVGNVEFTVE
+742 DKDKSVE
-754 YPIME
+754 
-759 TVTET
+759 
-764 EGDNVTSQP
+764 
-773 PRVYKTETQTVSVPV
+773 QTVSVPV

-793 LDAPAIE
+793 LDAPEIE
-800 LGGTPNGNGWFNAN
+800 LGGTPNDNSWFNSN
-814 GSPLTSVNL
+814 GNPLTSVNL
-823 KTTDGLTKVT
+823 KTPDGLSDVT
-833 TAYKIWYWEN
+833 TAYTIWYWEN
-843 GQSEEDAV
+843 GQSEEEAV
-851 VLHKTEKATDETT
+851 KLPKTLGADEPT
-864 GNPNDKPTDTIT
+864 GTIT
-876 NDAGNKEK
+876 NAAGGNQTVFKG
-884 ATELFDADTLI
+884 TELFKDVKDTQI
-895 QKAGHYKIT
+895 QKAGYYKIT
-904 ATSTDEIDNES
+904 AVSTDKIGNS
-915 EEASETFQYDPNPA
+915 KEAKSLVFKYDPSPA
-929 VIRVSFKEDPAE
+929 DIRVAFSEKKTGEE
-941 GHAGKDKYFNIL
+941 TYFNIL

-958 RVKDDTFTGSEN
+958 RVEDDTFTGSEN
-970 ELKNITV
+970 EHENIAV
-977 GFTYEGAE
+977 RFTYEGAK
-985 PQKIPDCDWK
+985 PQLDKDWT
-995 FTKNENKDEPGGFWI
+995 FTENKDEPGGIWI
-1010 VTYQYGVKPGETLRD
+1010 VTYQYGVKPGEALRD

-1031 EVSVTDNAGNTS
+1031 EVSVTDNAGNASST
-1043 HTDNEGKYYIN
+1043 GKKGMLTKN
-1054 GSKEPVKNKN
+1054 GKEVGIC
-1064 DEPVLHYTGKAND
+1064 YTGDAND

-1112 VTEHNFDPKS
+1112 VTEHNFKPEL

-1160 CKFSITVTD
+1160 CKFSIDVTD

-1182 SSSAAPREFVI
+1182 GGSAAPREFVI
-1193 DKVNPALEITG
+1193 DQVNPALEITG
-1204 TNASPYADACAP
+1204 TNATPYADACAP

-1246 DRFLTRNSVTVTG
+1246 DRFLTRDSVTVTG

-1291 STQTTSTFTV
+1291 STQATSTFTV

-1354 LVTTLTPAVGAGVIG
+1354 LVTTLTPTVGAGVIG

>member
-1 MKKRVLSRILT
+1 MKKRVLLRILT

-55 AGGTDK
+55 AGSTDK
-61 DTGDAGDAGEKEPE
+61 DTGDTGDAGEKEPE
-75 PDPDPEPE
+75 PDPNPEPE
-83 PKPEPDPGKYIVKIE
+83 PKPEPDPGKCIVTIE
-98 QPDGGTITCEQL
+98 QPDGGTITCKQL

-124 KVSEEKD
+124 TVSPAEN
-131 VVSSELVAIRVNKT
+131 VVSSELVAVRVNGED
-145 ALDISKDIKKGEFTV
+145 LDISKDINKKGEFTGTI

-175 RSIKVQDADK
+175 RSIKVWDADA

-196 IGSVSSKL
+196 IGSVSSKS
-204 YKNLN
+204 YKKPN
-209 GEDVDIEGNTFEVKD
+209 GENVAITGNSFEVTD
-224 NIGEKPVEYP
+224 NIGEKAETYT
-234 ITVNGGGAA
+234 ITVNGDDQ
-243 KGKTATAAA
+243 K
-252 KVKLVDSEPPELES
+252 
-266 EVEVVQNNKDY
+266 
-277 KGYKYHCIVTVRDNG
+277 
-292 SGVNTDSLRICDGE
+292 
-306 NEWDLK
+306 
-312 KWKLKGFGDYKVEEN
+312 
-327 EDGTE
+327 
-332 VQFEF
+332 
-337 YYKVNRNYFFRV
+337 
-349 KDRVGNWYLGTVV
+349 
-362 DELPPAITGYEME
+362 
-375 PGSCKDAEKNIWWAG
+375 AEKPFSVNKID
-390 SGARLTISACDAG
+390 S
-403 GIKSF
+403 
-408 ELWYGETP
+408 
-416 VERTKLETVQDADG
+416 
-430 EYKAQ
+430 KAP
-435 FSIDKSGEYKVVVTD
+435 K
-450 ESGHK
+450 
-455 AEETITVQYDP
+455 
-466 NAPVFVSAKYTTADG
+466 AKYTFKNKGNKQITGTVTVTEETQISAPVTFTYTGWVADKEAPVSSGVLNCTQKNTYKFTAPRYTDGKDKKEIRYTVSGQDEAGNVAIIHGNVGIVCDVTPSAAGSDDWAWVGTKSEIRAQVFGAELSELQKQKDQITVTCGEGEVHYTIDEKTNTLVVNVAETAASSYEELTYTFSVAGVTQTMTVKYDPDAPVLNPEPTYKITNDSLLAKGICWLTHGLFCKSEVKISFGADDGEGCGISKYMYYPLALGEQVENVDNDDWIEMRGNTCSLPDDFTGEIAVKVVDGVGNYTTAVVSYTTEDGVKVTQISNAGTHVVSSESGDVFAVVARDANGNAYTGAWTKNVTFDVFVNPSNVRDDDG
-481 NWLENLLN
+481 NSGLRVESVTYKLELDNEAESHAITMKDNMGSYTLSGVYAGKVTFVATIVTKEGTSAEGDTPATGSITKPYKLEIDVKIQDNLQEPVVEIGN
-489 KLTNG
+489 EAAKDENGWYNG
-494 ALFNKK
+494 AKK
-500 VGITIEVNDVEDGKD
+500 LLPGIEIQVPKTKD
-515 GKDDKGN
+515 GKDSIAPYEIKWNLDCIPYG
-522 AIFASGVDKVE
+522 
-533 YRLVET
+533 
-539 TTANALTDKTERDSS
+539 KTEAQKIQESGAFGTLNGADQNAPDFNAMIKDGGPGEYKLTIGAHDAAGNEVS
-554 ASQGEWTG
+554 AKAYIIKYDATAPMIKAEFKDVMQPSANGKYYNIQRTVTISVTDEGFTG
-562 TELVIDKDGK
+562 TENLTGAEQITCVIGG
-572 ASIDTI
+572 AEAQ
-578 PEDFTGCIEL
+578 PEEAWKWT
-588 CATDKAGNKRIVTVE
+588 
-603 YDEDNPDNTGK
+603 
-614 LEITNKA
+614 
-621 TYGEGNLIVMA
+621 EGHW
-632 KTGDGTDQ
+632 
-640 KAYTKAEGENGKPE
+640 EC
-654 VVRSVDFD
+654 R
-662 IYTTAP
+662 
-668 KLPDEKNVTKEIT
+668 
-681 KTDANG
+681 
-687 NEVKETVQTT
+687 
-697 TTYSYGTMTVTA
+697 YSYGV
-709 KRDDSDQYLIN
+709 
-720 ETQKNVTDKYACNAS
+720 AS
-735 IGRGTDP
+735 
-742 VRFVGNVEFTVE
+742 
-754 YPIME
+754 
-759 TVTET
+759 
-764 EGDNVTSQP
+764 GD
-773 PRVYKTETQTVSVPV
+773 
-788 RVQNY
+788 
-793 LDAPAIE
+793 A
-800 LGGTPNGNGWFNAN
+800 
-814 GSPLTSVNL
+814 
-823 KTTDGLTKVT
+823 
-833 TAYKIWYWEN
+833 
-843 GQSEEDAV
+843 
-851 VLHKTEKATDETT
+851 
-864 GNPNDKPTDTIT
+864 
-876 NDAGNKEK
+876 
-884 ATELFDADTLI
+884 
-895 QKAGHYKIT
+895 
-904 ATSTDEIDNES
+904 
-915 EEASETFQYDPNPA
+915 
-929 VIRVSFKEDPAE
+929 
-941 GHAGKDKYFNIL
+941 
-953 RTAEI
+953 
-958 RVKDDTFTGSEN
+958 
-970 ELKNITV
+970 
-977 GFTYEGAE
+977 
-985 PQKIPDCDWK
+985 
-995 FTKNENKDEPGGFWI
+995 
-1010 VTYQYGVKPGETLRD
+1010 RD
-1025 GDDYQL
+1025 GDDYKL
-1031 EVSVTDNAGNTS
+1031 TVSVTDNAGNTS
-1043 HTDNEGKYYIN
+1043 STDANGMLTQNGKEVGIC
-1054 GSKEPVKNKN
+1054 
-1064 DEPVLHYTGKAND
+1064 YTGDGQANN

-1112 VTEHNFDPKS
+1112 VTEHNFKPEL

-1160 CKFSITVTD
+1160 CKFSIDVTD
-1169 LAGNECPDEDVNY
+1169 LAGNKCPDEDVNY
-1182 SSSAAPREFVI
+1182 GSSAAPREFVI
-1193 DKVNPALEITG
+1193 DQVNPALEITG
-1204 TNASPYADACAP
+1204 TNATPYADACAP

-1246 DRFLTRNSVTVTG
+1246 DRFLTRDSVTVTG

>member
-1 MKKRVLSRILT
+1 MKKRVLLRILT

-55 AGGTDK
+55 AGSTDK

-83 PKPEPDPGKYIVKIE
+83 PKPEPDPGKCIVTIE
-98 QPDGGTITCEQL
+98 QPDGGTITCKQL

-124 KVSEEKD
+124 TVSPEEN
-131 VVSSELVAIRVNKT
+131 VVSSELVAVRVNGED
-145 ALDISKDIKKGEFTV
+145 LDISKDINKKGEFTV

-175 RSIKVQDADK
+175 RSITVQNADA

-196 IGSVSSKL
+196 IGSVSSKS
-204 YKNLN
+204 YKKPN
-209 GEDVDIEGNTFEVKD
+209 GENVAITGNSFKVED
-224 NIGEKPVEYP
+224 NIGKKAETYT
-234 ITVNGGGAA
+234 IMVNGDGAA
-243 KGKTATAAA
+243 KGKTATADAE
-252 KVKLVDSEPPELES
+252 VKLVDNIAPTVTSSSER
-266 EVEVVQNNKDY
+266 VNKKNSRKCDH
-277 KGYKYHCIVTVRDNG
+277 YHWTVTVFDAE
-292 SGVNTDSLRICDGE
+292 SGVNSKALGFQIRYYEWSIRSRKWILHEETNATNLKMTEGKDEVTIEFDSERAI
-306 NEWDLK
+306 
-312 KWKLKGFGDYKVEEN
+312 DYVF
-327 EDGTE
+327 TA
-332 VQFEF
+332 
-337 YYKVNRNYFFRV
+337 
-349 KDRVGNWYLGTVV
+349 KDAVGNESVV
-362 DELPPAITGYEME
+362 LSADQVEDTIPPEIEGYEME
-375 PGSCKDAEKNIWWAG
+375 PGSCKDAKKNIWWAG
-390 SGARLTISACDAG
+390 KD
-403 GIKSF
+403 
-408 ELWYGETP
+408 
-416 VERTKLETVQDADG
+416 TKLTVKATDANGVQSIKLERGDEKQTLKPEWKDEDG
-430 EYKAQ
+430 TYFATFNIAE
-435 FSIDKSGEYKVVVTD
+435 SGEYTVVVTD
-450 ESGHK
+450 KSGHK
-455 AEETITVQYDP
+455 AEETITIQYDP
-466 NAPVFVSAKYTTADG
+466 IAPKFESAKYTTSADG
-481 NWLENLLN
+481 NWIKGLLN

-494 ALFNKK
+494 ALFNEK
-500 VGITIEVNDVEDGKD
+500 VGITVAVNDDA
-515 GKDDKGN
+515 DDKD
-522 AIFASGVDKVE
+522 ADTFVSGVAKVE
-533 YRLVET
+533 YLLVET
-539 TTANALTDKTERDSS
+539 TSADDTERDGS
-554 ASQGEWTG
+554 APSEDWKEPEISKKGNKYIPIQG
-562 TELVIDKDGK
+562 
-572 ASIDTI
+572 
-578 PEDFTGCIEL
+578 DFTGYIKL
-588 CATDKAGNKRIVTVE
+588 RATDNAGNESFVTVE
-603 YDEDNPDNTGK
+603 YDEENPDNSGK

-621 TYGEGNLIVMA
+621 TYGEGDLIVMA

-640 KAYTKAEGENGKPE
+640 KAYTKAEGAEQPE

-668 KLPDEKNVTKEIT
+668 SKELLPKSETKETDSADGKIT
-681 KTDANG
+681 
-687 NEVKETVQTT
+687 TT
-697 TTYSYGTMTVTA
+697 TTYRYGEPTVTA
-709 KRDDSDQYLIN
+709 EYGN
-720 ETQKNVTDKYACNAS
+720 EGLSIEDKSSEDEAAAGNRTYAAS
-735 IGRGTDP
+735 IGRGTGR
-742 VRFVGNVEFTVE
+742 VRFGGNVEFTVK
-754 YPIME
+754 YPIMKTTEE
-759 TVTET
+759 TGKTPVTE
-764 EGDNVTSQP
+764 
-773 PRVYKTETQTVSVPV
+773 ETKDAVVQTVSVPV

-793 LDAPAIE
+793 LDAPVITTTSNPANPANPEAEWYNSRDNELTGLTIQRPDSLATVETVYTVEYQPNTKEQNGKKSVAFSGTIE
-800 LGGTPNGNGWFNAN
+800 QVKPIKSIFEDLQKYNKSGIYTITVTSSDNIGNADTNAN
-814 GSPLTSVNL
+814 LTF
-823 KTTDGLTKVT
+823 K
-833 TAYKIWYWEN
+833 
-843 GQSEEDAV
+843 
-851 VLHKTEKATDETT
+851 
-864 GNPNDKPTDTIT
+864 
-876 NDAGNKEK
+876 
-884 ATELFDADTLI
+884 
-895 QKAGHYKIT
+895 
-904 ATSTDEIDNES
+904 
-915 EEASETFQYDPNPA
+915 YDPSPA
-929 VIRVSFKEDPAE
+929 DIRVAFSEKKTGQET
-941 GHAGKDKYFNIL
+941 YFNIL

-958 RVKDDTFTGSEN
+958 RVEDDTFTGSED
-970 ELKNITV
+970 EFEKITLT
-977 GFTYEGAE
+977 FDFKGAE
-985 PQKIPDCDWK
+985 PQQDGYWK
-995 FTKNENKDEPGGFWI
+995 FTKKENKDEPGKNEPGGIW
-1010 VTYQYGVKPGETLRD
+1010 TAKYQYGVKPGETLRD
-1025 GDDYQL
+1025 GDDYKL
-1031 EVSVTDNAGNTS
+1031 TVSVTDNAGNAS
-1043 HTDNEGKYYIN
+1043 STDNEGKYYIN
-1054 GSKEPVKNKN
+1054 GSKEPVKNEN
-1064 DEPVLHYTGKAND
+1064 NEPELHYTGDAND

-1112 VTEHNFDPKS
+1112 VTEHNFDPEKS
-1122 SVSMT
+1122 VDMT

-1182 SSSAAPREFVI
+1182 GSSAAPREFVI
-1193 DKVNPALEITG
+1193 DQVNPALEITG
-1204 TNASPYADACAP
+1204 TNATPYADACAP

-1246 DRFLTRNSVTVTG
+1246 DRFLTRDSVTVTG

-1291 STQTTSTFTV
+1291 STQATSTFTV

>member
-1 MKKRVLSRILT
+1 MKKRVLLRILT

-27 PMVETLSGSQQT
+27 PMVETLSGTQQT

-55 AGGTDK
+55 AGSTDK
-61 DTGDAGDAGEKEPE
+61 DTGDTGDAGEKEPE
-75 PDPDPEPE
+75 PDPNPE
-83 PKPEPDPGKYIVKIE
+83 PEPDPGKCIVTIE

-124 KVSEEKD
+124 KVSKEEG
-131 VVSSELVAIRVNKT
+131 VESSELVAVRVNGK
-145 ALDISKDIKKGEFTV
+145 ALDISKDINKKGEFTV
-160 TITENTTISAEFFGI
+160 TITEDTTISAEFFGI
-175 RSIKVQDADK
+175 RSIKVWDADK

-196 IGSVSSKL
+196 IGSVDSMTYQTADGKAMPFDKS
-204 YKNLN
+204 
-209 GEDVDIEGNTFEVKD
+209 FEVKD
-224 NIGEKPVEYP
+224 NIGKEPVKYK
-234 ITVNGGGAA
+234 ITVNGSGAA
-243 KGKTATAAA
+243 EGKTASADVE
-252 KVKLVDSEPPELES
+252 VKLVDTIAPTVTSSSER
-266 EVEVVQNNKDY
+266 VNKKNGGFD
-277 KGYKYHCIVTVRDNG
+277 HDHWMVTVQDNG
-292 SGVNTDSLRICDGE
+292 SGLDVD
-306 NEWDLK
+306 
-312 KWKLKGFGDYKVEEN
+312 KLKNGGFQIWYYEWSSKYVPTEETN
-327 EDGTE
+327 AANLKMTVQKDGS
-332 VQFEF
+332 VQIEF
-337 YYKVNRNYFFRV
+337 DSKQSRNYFFTA
-349 KDRVGNWYLGTVV
+349 KDRVGNVNEKLSADRVE
-362 DELPPAITGYEME
+362 DKIPPVITEWSVK
-375 PGSCKDAEKNIWWAG
+375 PGGKVAEGDDSIWWAG
-390 SGARLTISACDAG
+390 SGACLTVSARDAG
-403 GIKSF
+403 GIQSF
-408 ELWYGETP
+408 ELWYGKNPVKLTP
-416 VERTKLETVQDADG
+416 RETVKDKDTDG
-430 EYKAQ
+430 EYTKAL
-435 FSIDKSGEYKVVVTD
+435 FSIAKSGEYKVVVTD
-450 ESGHK
+450 NSQK
-455 AEETITVQYDP
+455 TTEETITIQYDP
-466 NAPVFVSAKYTTADG
+466 KAPVFESAKYTTSADG
-481 NWLENLLN
+481 SWFKGLLN
-489 KLTNG
+489 KITNG
-494 ALFNKK
+494 GLFSEK
-500 VGITIEVNDVEDGKD
+500 VGITFVVNDDAD
-515 GKDDKGN
+515 DADDKD
-522 AIFASGVDKVE
+522 ADTFVSGVAKVE
-533 YRLVET
+533 YLLVET
-539 TTANALTDKTERDSS
+539 TSADDTERDGS
-554 ASQGEWTG
+554 APSEDWK
-562 TELVIDKDGK
+562 EIKDFHNGK
-572 ASIDTI
+572 ASIPIKDDFKK
-578 PEDFTGCIEL
+578 DFTGYIEL
-588 CATDKAGNKRIVTVE
+588 RATDNAGNVRTVTVE
-603 YDEDNPDNTGK
+603 YDNGNTDK
-614 LEITNKA
+614 LEITDKA

-640 KAYTKAEGENGKPE
+640 KAYTKAEGAEQPE
-654 VVRSVDFD
+654 VVRSVDFE

-668 KLPDEKNVTKEIT
+668 AETELPKSEKGSVEIPN
-681 KTDANG
+681 TDG
-687 NEVKETVQTT
+687 EGTTSKKTT
-697 TTYSYGTMTVTA
+697 TTYSYGEPTVTA
-709 KRDDSDQYLIN
+709 TYGK
-720 ETQKNVTDKYACNAS
+720 TDLKL
-735 IGRGTDP
+735 
-742 VRFVGNVEFTVE
+742 
-754 YPIME
+754 E
-759 TVTET
+759 TVTGNGTGNYTTKTSIGKNGEVRFDG
-764 EGDNVTSQP
+764 EVTFKVTYEIKATTTIDSTGEKIDTHECDP
-773 PRVYKTETQTVSVPV
+773 VEQTVSVPV

-800 LGGTPNGNGWFNAN
+800 LKTNENKIDNGDSWFNSN
-814 GSPLTSVNL
+814 GHPLTSVNL
-823 KTTDGLTKVT
+823 KTPDGLSEVT
-833 TAYKIWYWEN
+833 TDYTIWYWKN

-851 VLHKTEKATDETT
+851 VLHKTDDPT
-864 GNPNDKPTDTIT
+864 DKPTNEPTGTIT
-876 NDAGNKEK
+876 NAAAVGNQTVFEG
-884 ATELFDADTLI
+884 TELFKDVEDTLI
-895 QKAGHYKIT
+895 QKAGYYKIT
-904 ATSTDEIDNES
+904 AVSHDEIGNEKKEVS
-915 EEASETFQYDPNPA
+915 QTFKYDPKPA
-929 VIRVSFKEDPAE
+929 DIRVAFTENRTGE
-941 GHAGKDKYFNIL
+941 GEYFNIL

-958 RVKDDTFTGSEN
+958 RVEDDTFTGSEDAF
-970 ELKNITV
+970 EKIIPT
-977 GFTYEGAE
+977 FTFKGAE
-985 PQKIPDCDWK
+985 PQQVGKWTFI
-995 FTKNENKDEPGGFWI
+995 ENKGEPGGIW
-1010 VTYQYGVKPGETLRD
+1010 TAKYQYGVKPGETPQD
-1025 GDDYQL
+1025 GDNYQL
-1031 EVSVTDNAGNTS
+1031 KVSVTDNAGNTS
-1043 HTDNEGKYYIN
+1043 ETDEKGWYYIN
-1054 GSKEPVKNKN
+1054 GSQDPEKLKGQKDPNS
-1064 DEPVLHYTGKAND
+1064 HYTGDAND

-1112 VTEHNFDPKS
+1112 VTEHNFDPKL
-1122 SVSMT
+1122 VDMT

-1160 CKFSITVTD
+1160 CKFSIDVTD
-1169 LAGNECPDEDVNY
+1169 LAGNKCPDKDVNY
-1182 SSSAAPREFVI
+1182 GSSAAPREFVI
-1193 DKVNPALEITG
+1193 DQVNPALEITG
-1204 TNASPYADACAP
+1204 TNATPYADACAP

-1246 DRFLTRNSVTVTG
+1246 DRFLPRNSVTVTG

-1291 STQTTSTFTV
+1291 STQATSTFTV

-1339 LVGDSVKIEIYRDGQ
+1339 LVAESVKIEIYRDGQ

-1380 PAEHFAQNGRY
+1380 PAEYFAQNGRY
-1391 KVALSS
+1391 RVALSS
-1397 LDEAKNESDNTKLDD
+1397 LDAAKNESDNTKLDD

>member
-1 MKKRVLSRILT
+1 MKKRVLLRILT

-61 DTGDAGDAGEKEPE
+61 DTGDTGDAGKE
-75 PDPDPEPE
+75 DPE
-83 PKPEPDPGKYIVKIE
+83 PKPEPEPGKCIVTIE
-98 QPDGGTITCEQL
+98 KPDGGTITCAEL
-110 PENGQVEKDTKLTF
+110 PESGQVKKGTKLTF
-124 KVSEEKD
+124 TVSEEEKD
-131 VVSSELVAIRVNKT
+131 VVSSELVAVRVNGED
-145 ALDISKDIKKGEFTV
+145 LDISKDINKKGEFTV
-160 TITENTTISAEFFGI
+160 TVTENTTISAEFFGI
-175 RSIKVQDADK
+175 RSITVQDADK

-196 IGSVSSKL
+196 IGSVSSKS

-209 GEDVDIEGNTFEVKD
+209 GEDVAIEGNNFEVTD
-224 NIGEKPVEYP
+224 NIGEKPVEYT
-234 ITVNGGGAA
+234 ITVNGSGAA
-243 KGKTATAAA
+243 EGKTATADAE
-252 KVKLVDSEPPELES
+252 VKLVDNIAPTVTSSSERVNRKNS
-266 EVEVVQNNKDY
+266 RIFDH
-277 KGYKYHCIVTVRDNG
+277 YHWTVTVKDDG
-292 SGVNTDSLRICDGE
+292 SGLDVE
-306 NEWDLK
+306 
-312 KWKLKGFGDYKVEEN
+312 KLKNGGFEIFYVSGKQLEREADENIRNRSMNLQKDGSVKIEFDSERAIDYVF
-327 EDGTE
+327 TA
-332 VQFEF
+332 
-337 YYKVNRNYFFRV
+337 
-349 KDRVGNWYLGTVV
+349 KDRVGNVNEKPTADKVK
-362 DELPPAITGYEME
+362 DTFPPVITNWSVTC
-375 PGSCKDAEKNIWWAG
+375 GSKVAESDDLIWWAG
-390 SGARLTISACDAG
+390 KDAKLIVKATDANG
-403 GIKSF
+403 VQWI
-408 ELWYGETP
+408 
-416 VERTKLETVQDADG
+416 KLEHGDETQTLNPEKKDG
-430 EYKAQ
+430 AYFAT
-435 FSIDKSGEYKVVVTD
+435 FNIA
-450 ESGHK
+450 ESGNYNIFATDK
-455 AEETITVQYDP
+455 KGNTTKEAITVTIQYDP
-466 NAPVFVSAKYTTADG
+466 IAPKFESAKYTTSADS
-481 NWLENLLN
+481 NWLKGLLN

-494 ALFNKK
+494 ALFNEK
-500 VGITIEVNDVEDGKD
+500 VGITFVVNDGAYDKD
-515 GKDDKGN
+515 TDT
-522 AIFASGVDKVE
+522 FASGVAKVE
-533 YRLVET
+533 YCLVET
-539 TTANALTDKTERDSS
+539 TTTTENTSADKAERDGSDSS
-554 ASQGEWTG
+554 EDWKEPEISKKGNKYIPIQG
-562 TELVIDKDGK
+562 
-572 ASIDTI
+572 
-578 PEDFTGCIEL
+578 DFTGYIKL
-588 CATDKAGNKRIVTVE
+588 RATDNAGNESFVTVE
-603 YDEDNPDNTGK
+603 YDEENPDNSGK

-621 TYGEGNLIVMA
+621 TYGEGDLIVMA
-632 KTGDGTDQ
+632 KTGNGTDQ
-640 KAYTKAEGENGKPE
+640 KAYTKAEGAEQPE

-668 KLPDEKNVTKEIT
+668 DLPEETPGTAEIT
-681 KTDANG
+681 KTDGNG
-687 NEVKETVQTT
+687 NDVKETVKTT
-697 TTYSYGTMTVTA
+697 TTYSYGKPTVTA
-709 KRDDSDQYLIN
+709 TNGKEELSI
-720 ETQKNVTDKYACNAS
+720 EDKSSEDEAAAGNRTYAAS
-735 IGRGTDP
+735 IGKNGDVRFAGVVTFKVTYKIEATTKIDGTDDVIDTPESHKKDP
-742 VRFVGNVEFTVE
+742 VE
-754 YPIME
+754 
-759 TVTET
+759 
-764 EGDNVTSQP
+764 
-773 PRVYKTETQTVSVPV
+773 QTVSVPV

-793 LDAPAIE
+793 LDAPVIE
-800 LGGTPNGNGWFNAN
+800 LKTNENKIDNGDSWFNSN
-814 GSPLTSVNL
+814 GHPLTSVNS
-823 KTTDGLTKVT
+823 TTSNSMVPVDT
-833 TAYKIWYWEN
+833 TYTIQYWKN
-843 GQSEEDAV
+843 GQSESDATV
-851 VLHKTEKATDETT
+851 IFEGTITADEKEIAANGTAVKQTEFF
-864 GNPNDKPTDTIT
+864 NDKNAPFRIAEY
-876 NDAGNKEK
+876 N
-884 ATELFDADTLI
+884 
-895 QKAGHYKIT
+895 KAGYYKIT
-904 ATSTDEIDNES
+904 AVSTDKIGNSKEAKSLVFKYDATAPMIEADFKDVMQPSANGKYYNIQRTVTISVTDEGFTGTEDLTNAEKITCKS
-915 EEASETFQYDPNPA
+915 GADALREEAWTWT
-929 VIRVSFKEDPAE
+929 K
-941 GHAGKDKYFNIL
+941 GHWECRY
-953 RTAEI
+953 
-958 RVKDDTFTGSEN
+958 S
-970 ELKNITV
+970 
-977 GFTYEGAE
+977 
-985 PQKIPDCDWK
+985 
-995 FTKNENKDEPGGFWI
+995 
-1010 VTYQYGVKPGETLRD
+1010 YGVASGDARD
-1025 GDDYQL
+1025 GDDYEL
-1031 EVSVTDNAGNTS
+1031 TVSVTDNAGNTS
-1043 HTDNEGKYYIN
+1043 RTDKQGLYYIN
-1054 GSKEPVKNKN
+1054 GSETAKSEAS
-1064 DEPVLHYTGKAND
+1064 HYTGAGQANNQ
-1077 DFTIDQTKPVVSVVF
+1077 FTIDQTKPVVSVVF

-1112 VTEHNFDPKS
+1112 VTEHNFKPEL

-1160 CKFSITVTD
+1160 CKFSIDVTD
-1169 LAGNECPDEDVNY
+1169 LAGNKCPDEDVNY
-1182 SSSAAPREFVI
+1182 GSSAAPREFVI
-1193 DKVNPALEITG
+1193 DQVNPALEITG
-1204 TNASPYADACAP
+1204 TNATPYADACAP

-1246 DRFLTRNSVTVTG
+1246 DRFLTRDSVTVTG

-1354 LVTTLTPAVGAGVIG
+1354 LVTTLTPTVGAGVIG

>member
-55 AGGTDK
+55 AGSTDK
-61 DTGDAGDAGEKEPE
+61 DTGDTGDAGEKEPE
-75 PDPDPEPE
+75 PDPE
-83 PKPEPDPGKYIVKIE
+83 PKPEPEPGKCFVTIE
-98 QPDGGTITCEQL
+98 QPDGGTITCKQL

-124 KVSEEKD
+124 TVSKEEN
-131 VVSSELVAIRVNKT
+131 VVSSELVAVRVNGED
-145 ALDISKDIKKGEFTV
+145 LDISKDINKKGEFTV

-175 RSIKVQDADK
+175 RSIEVQNADE
-185 WTQSKNVTIET
+185 WTKSKEVTIET
-196 IGSVSSKL
+196 IGSVSSKS
-204 YKNLN
+204 YKKPN
-209 GEDVDIEGNTFEVKD
+209 GENVAITGNSFKVED
-224 NIGEKPVEYP
+224 NIGKKAETYT
-234 ITVNGGGAA
+234 ITVNGKGAA
-243 KGKTATAAA
+243 NGKTVSADVE
-252 KVKLVDSEPPELES
+252 VKLVDRNAPTVTSSSER
-266 EVEVVQNNKDY
+266 VNKKNSRKVDH
-277 KGYKYHCIVTVRDNG
+277 YHWTVTVFDAE
-292 SGVNTDSLRICDGE
+292 SGVNSKALGFQIRYYE
-306 NEWDLK
+306 WSFWSRKWDLNEETNATN
-312 KWKLKGFGDYKVEEN
+312 LKMTEEKDGSVKIEFDSERAIDYVF
-327 EDGTE
+327 TA
-332 VQFEF
+332 
-337 YYKVNRNYFFRV
+337 
-349 KDRVGNWYLGTVV
+349 KDAVGNESVV
-362 DELPPAITGYEME
+362 LSADQVEDTFPPEIKGYEME
-375 PGSCKDAEKNIWWAG
+375 HGSCKDADKNIWWAG
-390 SGARLTISACDAG
+390 KDAKLTVKATDANG
-403 GIKSF
+403 VQWIKLEHGDKKQTLKP
-408 ELWYGETP
+408 ELK
-416 VERTKLETVQDADG
+416 ERTYFATFNIAE
-430 EYKAQ
+430 
-435 FSIDKSGEYKVVVTD
+435 SGEYKVVVTD
-450 ESGHK
+450 NSQK
-455 AEETITVQYDP
+455 TTEETITIQYDP
-466 NAPVFVSAKYTTADG
+466 NAPKFDSAKYTTSADD
-481 NWLENLLN
+481 NWLKGLLN

-494 ALFNKK
+494 ALFNET
-500 VGITIEVNDVEDGKD
+500 VGITVAVNDGENGKD
-515 GKDDKGN
+515 NGV
-522 AIFASGVDKVE
+522 FASGVAKVE
-533 YRLVET
+533 YRLVEKKLE
-539 TTANALTDKTERDSS
+539 NASADKAERDGS
-554 ASQGEWTG
+554 ASQEKWEG
-562 TELVIDKDGK
+562 TELVINKDGK
-572 ASIDTI
+572 ASIPIKDVFKD
-578 PEDFTGCIEL
+578 DFTGYIEL
-588 CATDKAGNKRIVTVE
+588 RATDNAGNESFVTVKC
-603 YDEDNPDNTGK
+603 DEENPDNI
-614 LEITNKA
+614 EITNKA
-621 TYGEGNLIVMA
+621 TYSGEGDLIVMA

-640 KAYTKAEGENGKPE
+640 KAYTKAEGAEQPE

-668 KLPDEKNVTKEIT
+668 DLPGDTESSTTNPETNVTKTT
-681 KTDANG
+681 K
-687 NEVKETVQTT
+687 
-697 TTYSYGTMTVTA
+697 TTYSYGEMTVTA
-709 KRDDSDQYLIN
+709 KYDNTTILKQNLNSDVAGN
-720 ETQKNVTDKYACNAS
+720 HTFEAS
-735 IGRGTDP
+735 IGKNGD
-742 VRFVGNVEFTVE
+742 VRFGGNVEFTVK

-759 TVTET
+759 TVTVDGQQGTPTVFRTDE
-764 EGDNVTSQP
+764 
-773 PRVYKTETQTVSVPV
+773 QTVSVPV

-800 LGGTPNGNGWFNAN
+800 LKTNENKIDNGDSWFNSN
-814 GSPLTSVNL
+814 GHPLTSVNS
-823 KTTDGLTKVT
+823 TTTNSMVPVDT
-833 TAYKIWYWEN
+833 TYTIQYWKN
-843 GQSEEDAV
+843 GQSESDATV
-851 VLHKTEKATDETT
+851 IFEGTITADEKEIAANGTAVKQTEFF
-864 GNPNDKPTDTIT
+864 NDKNAPFRIAEY
-876 NDAGNKEK
+876 N
-884 ATELFDADTLI
+884 
-895 QKAGHYKIT
+895 KAGYYKIT
-904 ATSTDEIDNES
+904 AVSTDKIGNS
-915 EEASETFQYDPNPA
+915 KEAKSLVFKYDATAPMIKA
-929 VIRVSFKEDPAE
+929 DFKDEMQPSANGKYYNIQRIVTISVTDE
-941 GHAGKDKYFNIL
+941 G
-953 RTAEI
+953 
-958 RVKDDTFTGSEN
+958 FTGTEKLTGA
-970 ELKNITV
+970 EQITCKS
-977 GFTYEGAE
+977 EGAE
-985 PQKIPDCDWK
+985 ALPKEAWTWK
-995 FTKNENKDEPGGFWI
+995 TDHWECQ
-1010 VTYQYGVKPGETLRD
+1010 YSYGVKPGETPQD
-1025 GDDYQL
+1025 GDDYML
-1031 EVSVTDNAGNTS
+1031 TVSVTDNAGNTS
-1043 HTDNEGKYYIN
+1043 RTDKDGLYYIN
-1054 GSKEPVKNKN
+1054 GSETA
-1064 DEPVLHYTGKAND
+1064 ESEISHYTGDGQANNQ
-1077 DFTIDQTKPVVSVVF
+1077 FTIDQTKPVVSVVF

-1112 VTEHNFDPKS
+1112 VTEHNFKPEL

-1138 EGWTQNGD
+1138 EGWTRNGD

-1169 LAGNECPDEDVNY
+1169 LAGNKCPDEDVNY
-1182 SSSAAPREFVI
+1182 GSSAAPREFVI
-1193 DKVNPALEITG
+1193 DQVNPALEITG

-1246 DRFLTRNSVTVTG
+1246 DRFLTRDSVTVTG

-1339 LVGDSVKIEIYRDGQ
+1339 LVADSVKIEIYRDGQ

-1441 LTFSAAVMD
+1441 LTFSAAVLD
-1450 TYGIASVQILVDGKV
+1450 TYGIASVQIQVDGKV

-1475 DALKAGGQALDH
+1475 DALKAGGQTLDH

-1512 VVIAVTDMAGNVTQ
+1512 VVIVVTDMAGNVTQ

-1560 VTGVVILALAGGIWY
+1560 VTGVVILAIAGGIWY

-1581 KEHTAA
+1581 KERTAA

>member
-61 DTGDAGDAGEKEPE
+61 DTGDTGDAGKEDPAPKPE
-75 PDPDPEPE
+75 PGKEDPE
-83 PKPEPDPGKYIVKIE
+83 PKPEPEPGKCIVTIE
-98 QPDGGTITCEQL
+98 KPDGGTITCKQL
-110 PENGQVEKDTKLTF
+110 PEDGQVEKDTKLTF
-124 KVSEEKD
+124 TVSPEKAEKAEEAEKG
-131 VVSSELVAIRVNKT
+131 VVSSELVAVRVNGK
-145 ALDISKDIKKGEFTV
+145 ALDINKKGEFTV

-175 RSIKVQDADK
+175 RSIKVWDADK

-196 IGSVSSKL
+196 IGSVSSMSYQNPK
-204 YKNLN
+204 
-209 GEDVDIEGNTFEVKD
+209 GENVAITGNTFVVED
-224 NIGEKPVEYP
+224 SIGKEPVEYK
-234 ITVNGGGAA
+234 ITVNGKEAA
-243 KGKTATAAA
+243 EGKTATADAE
-252 KVKLVDSEPPELES
+252 VKLVDSEPPKLES
-266 EVEVVQNNKDY
+266 KVENVKNNNDY

-292 SGVNTDSLRICDGE
+292 SGVKTDSLRICDGTTE
-306 NEWDLK
+306 
-312 KWKLKGFGDYKVEEN
+312 WKLEDFGKAKVVGN
-327 EDGTE
+327 EDGTV

-337 YYKVNRNYFFRV
+337 CYKHNSNYFFKV
-349 KDRVGNWYLGTVV
+349 KDRVGNWYVGSVV
-362 DELPPAITGYEME
+362 DDSDPDITGYEME
-375 PGSCKDAEKNIWWAG
+375 HGSCKDAEKNIWWAG
-390 SGARLTISACDAG
+390 KDAKLTVSACDAG
-403 GIKSF
+403 GIQSF
-408 ELWYGETP
+408 ELWYGKNP
-416 VERTKLETVQDADG
+416 VTKLEPAPDADG
-430 EYKAQ
+430 KYKAL
-435 FSIDKSGEYKVVVTD
+435 FSIAKSGEYTVVVTD
-450 ESGHK
+450 NSQHTTT
-455 AEETITVQYDP
+455 ETITIQYDP
-466 NAPVFVSAKYTTADG
+466 NAPVFVSAKYATSADG
-481 NWLENLLN
+481 SWFKGLLN
-489 KLTNG
+489 KITNG
-494 ALFNKK
+494 GLFSEK
-500 VGITIEVNDVEDGKD
+500 VGITFVVNDDA
-515 GKDDKGN
+515 DDKD
-522 AIFASGVDKVE
+522 ADADTFVSGVAKVE
-533 YRLVET
+533 YKT
-539 TTANALTDKTERDSS
+539 TPANAPVDKAESDGDAPLKDWTEIEDFRN
-554 ASQGEWTG
+554 
-562 TELVIDKDGK
+562 GK
-572 ASIDTI
+572 ASIPI
-578 PEDFTGCIEL
+578 QNDFTGYIQL
-588 CATDKAGNKRIVTVE
+588 RATDNAGNESIVTVE
-603 YDEDNPDNTGK
+603 YDANQDKPGD

-621 TYGEGNLIVMA
+621 TYGEGDLIVMA

-640 KAYTKAEGENGKPE
+640 KAYTKAEGAEQPE

-662 IYTTAP
+662 IYTTKPSEEFLP
-668 KLPDEKNVTKEIT
+668 KSETKE
-681 KTDANG
+681 TDSADG
-687 NEVKETVQTT
+687 KETTT
-697 TTYSYGTMTVTA
+697 TTYWYGEPTVTA
-709 KRDDSDQYLIN
+709 EYGN
-720 ETQKNVTDKYACNAS
+720 EGLSIEDKSSEDEAAAGNRTYAAS
-735 IGRGTDP
+735 IGSGTDR
-742 VRFVGNVEFTVE
+742 VRFGGNVKFTVS
-754 YPIME
+754 YPIMKR
-759 TVTET
+759 TET
-764 EGDNVTSQP
+764 TGKAPVEE
-773 PRVYKTETQTVSVPV
+773 ETNDAVEQTVSVPV

-793 LDAPAIE
+793 LDAPVITTTSNSTNPEAEWYNSRDNELTGLTIQRPDSLATVETVYTVEYQPNTKEQNGKKSVAFSGTIE
-800 LGGTPNGNGWFNAN
+800 GVDPNKSIFGALQEYNKSGIYTITVTSSDNIGNADTNAN
-814 GSPLTSVNL
+814 LTF
-823 KTTDGLTKVT
+823 K
-833 TAYKIWYWEN
+833 
-843 GQSEEDAV
+843 
-851 VLHKTEKATDETT
+851 
-864 GNPNDKPTDTIT
+864 
-876 NDAGNKEK
+876 
-884 ATELFDADTLI
+884 
-895 QKAGHYKIT
+895 
-904 ATSTDEIDNES
+904 
-915 EEASETFQYDPNPA
+915 YDPKPA
-929 VIRVSFKEDPAE
+929 DIRVAFTENRTGE
-941 GHAGKDKYFNIL
+941 GEYFNIL

-970 ELKNITV
+970 EHKNIAVSFTFKGAKPQQV
-977 GFTYEGAE
+977 GDNEWTFTE
-985 PQKIPDCDWK
+985 
-995 FTKNENKDEPGGFWI
+995 NEAEPGGIWTA
-1010 VTYQYGVKPGETLRD
+1010 TYQYGVKPGETLRD
-1025 GDDYQL
+1025 GDNYQL
-1031 EVSVTDNAGNTS
+1031 KVSVTDNAGNTS
-1043 HTDNEGKYYIN
+1043 RTDEKGWYYIN
-1054 GSKEPVKNKN
+1054 GSQDPEKLKGQKDPNS
-1064 DEPVLHYTGKAND
+1064 HYTGDAND

-1112 VTEHNFDPKS
+1112 VTEHNFKPEL

-1182 SSSAAPREFVI
+1182 GSSAAPREFVI
-1193 DKVNPALEITG
+1193 DQINPALEITG
-1204 TNASPYADACAP
+1204 TNATPYADACAP

-1246 DRFLTRNSVTVTG
+1246 DRFLTRDSVTVTG

>member
-1 MKKRVLSRILT
+1 MKKRVLLRILT

-55 AGGTDK
+55 AGSTDK
-61 DTGDAGDAGEKEPE
+61 DTGDTGDAGEKEPE

-83 PKPEPDPGKYIVKIE
+83 PKPEPEPGKCIVTIE
-98 QPDGGTITCEQL
+98 QPDGGTITCKQL

-124 KVSEEKD
+124 TVSKAEN
-131 VVSSELVAIRVNKT
+131 VVSSELVAVRVNGED
-145 ALDISKDIKKGEFTV
+145 LDISKDINKKGEFTGTI

-175 RSIKVQDADK
+175 RSITVQNADA

-196 IGSVSSKL
+196 IGSVSSMS
-204 YKNLN
+204 YKKPN
-209 GEDVDIEGNTFEVKD
+209 GENVAITGNSFKVED
-224 NIGEKPVEYP
+224 NIGKKAETYT
-234 ITVNGGGAA
+234 ITVNGKGATN
-243 KGKTATAAA
+243 GKTVSADVE
-252 KVKLVDSEPPELES
+252 VKLVDRNAPTVTSSSER
-266 EVEVVQNNKDY
+266 VNKKNSRKLDH
-277 KGYKYHCIVTVRDNG
+277 YHWTVTVFDAE
-292 SGVNTDSLRICDGE
+292 SGVNSKALGFQIRYYEWSFWGGK
-306 NEWDLK
+306 WDLNEETNATN
-312 KWKLKGFGDYKVEEN
+312 LKMAEEKDGSVKIEFDSTRAVDYVFTAKDAVGN
-327 EDGTE
+327 ES
-332 VQFEF
+332 V
-337 YYKVNRNYFFRV
+337 VLSA
-349 KDRVGNWYLGTVV
+349 DRVEDTI
-362 DELPPAITGYEME
+362 PPEIEGYEME
-375 PGSCKDAEKNIWWAG
+375 HGSCKDADKNIWWAG
-390 SGARLTISACDAG
+390 KDAKLTVKATDANG
-403 GIKSF
+403 VQWI
-408 ELWYGETP
+408 
-416 VERTKLETVQDADG
+416 KLERGDEKQPMKPELKDG
-430 EYKAQ
+430 TYFATFNIAE
-435 FSIDKSGEYKVVVTD
+435 SGEYTVVVTD
-450 ESGHK
+450 KSGHK
-455 AEETITVQYDP
+455 AEETITIQYDP
-466 NAPVFVSAKYTTADG
+466 KAPKFESAKYTTSADD
-481 NWLENLLN
+481 NWLKGLLN

-494 ALFNKK
+494 ALFNET
-500 VGITIEVNDVEDGKD
+500 VGITVAVNDGKN
-515 GKDDKGN
+515 GKDDTGN
-522 AIFASGVDKVE
+522 AVFASGVAKVE
-533 YRLVET
+533 YCLVET
-539 TTANALTDKTERDSS
+539 KTKTENASADKAERDGS
-554 ASQGEWTG
+554 ASQEKWTG
-562 TELVIDKDGK
+562 TELVIENGK
-572 ASIDTI
+572 ASIPIKDDFKK
-578 PEDFTGCIEL
+578 DFTGYIEL
-588 CATDKAGNKRIVTVE
+588 RATDNAGNESFVTVKC
-603 YDEDNPDNTGK
+603 DEENPDNI
-614 LEITNKA
+614 EITNKA
-621 TYGEGNLIVMA
+621 TYGGKGDLIVMA

-640 KAYTKAEGENGKPE
+640 KAYTKAEGAEQPE

-662 IYTTAP
+662 IYTTEPA
-668 KLPDEKNVTKEIT
+668 KTNLPASEKSSTTNPETNVT
-681 KTDANG
+681 
-687 NEVKETVQTT
+687 TT
-697 TTYSYGTMTVTA
+697 EETTYSYGEPTVTA
-709 KRDDSDQYLIN
+709 KYGNGN
-720 ETQKNVTDKYACNAS
+720 EKLSIEDKSSEDEAAAGNRTYAAS
-735 IGRGTDP
+735 IGRGTGR
-742 VRFVGNVEFTVE
+742 VRFGGNVEFTVK
-754 YPIME
+754 YPIMK
-759 TVTET
+759 TVTVDGQQGTPT
-764 EGDNVTSQP
+764 EI
-773 PRVYKTETQTVSVPV
+773 RTEEQTVSVPV

-793 LDAPAIE
+793 LDAPVIE
-800 LGGTPNGNGWFNAN
+800 LVNGEGKNDNGDSWFNSN
-814 GSPLTSVNL
+814 GHRLTSVNS
-823 KTTDGLTKVT
+823 TTTNSMVSVDT
-833 TAYKIWYWEN
+833 TYTIQYWKN
-843 GQSEEDAV
+843 GQSESDA
-851 VLHKTEKATDETT
+851 KEIFK
-864 GNPNDKPTDTIT
+864 GTIT
-876 NDAGNKEK
+876 ADEKEIAANGTAVKQTEFFNDENAPFRIAEYN
-884 ATELFDADTLI
+884 
-895 QKAGHYKIT
+895 KAGYYKIT
-904 ATSTDEIDNES
+904 AVSKDKIGNSKEAESLVFKYDATAPMIKAEFEDVMQPSANGKYYNIQRIVTISVTDE
-915 EEASETFQYDPNPA
+915 
-929 VIRVSFKEDPAE
+929 
-941 GHAGKDKYFNIL
+941 G
-953 RTAEI
+953 
-958 RVKDDTFTGSEN
+958 FTGTEDLTN
-970 ELKNITV
+970 AEKITC
-977 GFTYEGAE
+977 TSGAE
-985 PQKIPDCDWK
+985 AQQKDAWTW
-995 FTKNENKDEPGGFWI
+995 TKGHWECR
-1010 VTYQYGVKPGETLRD
+1010 YSYGVASGDARD
-1025 GDDYQL
+1025 GDDYEL
-1031 EVSVTDNAGNTS
+1031 TVSVTDNAGNTS
-1043 HTDNEGKYYIN
+1043 RTDKQGLYYIN
-1054 GSKEPVKNKN
+1054 GSETAKSEAS
-1064 DEPVLHYTGKAND
+1064 HYTGAGQANN

-1122 SVSMT
+1122 SVRMT

-1160 CKFSITVTD
+1160 CKFSIDVID

-1182 SSSAAPREFVI
+1182 GSSAAPREFVI
-1193 DKVNPALEITG
+1193 DQVNPALEITG

-1246 DRFLTRNSVTVTG
+1246 DRFLTRDSVTVTG

-1291 STQTTSTFTV
+1291 STQATSTFTV

-1339 LVGDSVKIEIYRDGQ
+1339 LVADSVKIEIYRDGQ

>member
-1 MKKRVLSRILT
+1 MKKRVLLRILT

-61 DTGDAGDAGEKEPE
+61 DTGDTGDAGEKEPE
-75 PDPDPEPE
+75 PDPE
-83 PKPEPDPGKYIVKIE
+83 PGKCIVKIE
-98 QPDGGTITCEQL
+98 QPDGGTITCKQL
-110 PENGQVEKDTKLTF
+110 PEDGQVEKDTKLTF
-124 KVSEEKD
+124 TVSAEKN
-131 VVSSELVAIRVNKT
+131 VVSSELVAVRVNGED
-145 ALDISKDIKKGEFTV
+145 LDISKDINKKGEFTGTI

-175 RSIKVQDADK
+175 RSITVQNADA

-196 IGSVSSKL
+196 IGSVSSMS
-204 YKNLN
+204 YKKPN
-209 GEDVDIEGNTFEVKD
+209 GENVAITGNSFKVED
-224 NIGEKPVEYP
+224 NIGKEPVEYK

-243 KGKTATAAA
+243 EGKTATADA
-252 KVKLVDSEPPELES
+252 KVKLVDSEPPKLES
-266 EVEVVQNNKDY
+266 EVESVKNNNNY
-277 KGYKYHCIVTVRDNG
+277 KGYRYHCIVTVRDNG
-292 SGVNTDSLRICDGE
+292 SGVKTDSLRICDGTTE
-306 NEWDLK
+306 
-312 KWKLKGFGDYKVEEN
+312 WKLEDFGKAKVVGN
-327 EDGTE
+327 EDGTV

-337 YYKVNRNYFFRV
+337 CYKYNTNYFFKV
-349 KDRVGNWYLGTVV
+349 KDRVGNWYVGSVV
-362 DELPPAITGYEME
+362 DDSDPDITGYEMK

-390 SGARLTISACDAG
+390 KDAKLTVSACDAG
-403 GIKSF
+403 GIQSF
-408 ELWYGETP
+408 ELWYGKNP
-416 VERTKLETVQDADG
+416 VTKLEPAPDADG
-430 EYKAQ
+430 KYKAL
-435 FSIDKSGEYKVVVTD
+435 FSIAKSGEYTVVVTD
-450 ESGHK
+450 NSQHTTT
-455 AEETITVQYDP
+455 ETITIQYDP
-466 NAPVFVSAKYTTADG
+466 NAPVFVSAKYTTSADD
-481 NWLENLLN
+481 NWLKGLLN

-494 ALFNKK
+494 ALFNEK
-500 VGITIEVNDVEDGKD
+500 VGITVAVNDGKN

-522 AIFASGVDKVE
+522 AVFASGVAKVE
-533 YRLVET
+533 YRLVEKKLE
-539 TTANALTDKTERDSS
+539 NAPADKAESDGS
-554 ASQGEWTG
+554 ASQEKWKG
-562 TELVIDKDGK
+562 TELVIEDGK
-572 ASIDTI
+572 ASIPI
-578 PEDFTGCIEL
+578 QGDFTGYIEL
-588 CATDKAGNKRIVTVE
+588 RATDNAGNESFVTVE
-603 YDEDNPDNTGK
+603 YDEENPDNSGK

-621 TYGEGNLIVMA
+621 TYGEGDLIVMA

-640 KAYTKAEGENGKPE
+640 KAYTKAEGAEQPE

-668 KLPDEKNVTKEIT
+668 DLPEETPGTAEIT
-681 KTDANG
+681 KTDGNG
-687 NEVKETVQTT
+687 NDVKETVKTT
-697 TTYSYGTMTVTA
+697 TTYSYGKMTVTA
-709 KRDDSDQYLIN
+709 QYDNTTILEQN
-720 ETQKNVTDKYACNAS
+720 LNSGVAGNHTFEAS
-735 IGRGTDP
+735 IGKNGDVRFAGVVTFEVTYEIKATTTIDGTDKVKVIDTP
-742 VRFVGNVEFTVE
+742 QGLEGNSV
-754 YPIME
+754 
-759 TVTET
+759 
-764 EGDNVTSQP
+764 
-773 PRVYKTETQTVSVPV
+773 KQTVSVPV

-800 LGGTPNGNGWFNAN
+800 LKTNENKIDNGDSWFNSN
-814 GSPLTSVNL
+814 GHPLTSVNL
-823 KTTDGLTKVT
+823 KTTDGLAKVT
-833 TAYKIWYWEN
+833 TDYTIWYWEN
-843 GQSEEDAV
+843 GQSEEEAV
-851 VLHKTEKATDETT
+851 KLPETPATDETT
-864 GNPNDKPTDTIT
+864 NETTGKIT
-876 NDAGNKEK
+876 NEAGGNERII
-884 ATELFDADTLI
+884 TDNELFAVEGTLI
-895 QKAGHYKIT
+895 QKAGYYKIT
-904 ATSTDEIDNES
+904 AVSHDEIGNEKKEVS
-915 EEASETFQYDPNPA
+915 RTFQYDPNPA
-929 VIRVSFKEDPAE
+929 DICVAFSEKKTGGEN
-941 GHAGKDKYFNIL
+941 YFNIL

-958 RVKDDTFTGSEN
+958 KVKDDTFTGSEN
-970 ELKNITV
+970 EHKNIAV
-977 GFTYEGAE
+977 DFTYEGAK
-985 PQKIPDCDWK
+985 PQQIDEWT
-995 FTKNENKDEPGGFWI
+995 FTQNANKDEPGGFWT

-1025 GDDYQL
+1025 GDDYQM

-1043 HTDNEGKYYIN
+1043 KTDKQGLYYIN
-1054 GSKEPVKNKN
+1054 GSKTAEP
-1064 DEPVLHYTGKAND
+1064 EASHYTGDAND

-1112 VTEHNFDPKS
+1112 VTEHNFDPKL
-1122 SVSMT
+1122 VDMT

-1182 SSSAAPREFVI
+1182 GSSAAPREFVI
-1193 DKVNPALEITG
+1193 DQVNPALEITG

-1291 STQTTSTFTV
+1291 STQADSTFTV

-1487 EYAVLTNTLDVGVEC
+1487 EYAVLTNTLDAGVEC

>member
-27 PMVETLSGSQQT
+27 PMVETLSGTQQT

-61 DTGDAGDAGEKEPE
+61 DTGDTGDAGEKEPE
-75 PDPDPEPE
+75 PDPEPDPEP
-83 PKPEPDPGKYIVKIE
+83 GKCIVKIE
-98 QPDGGTITCEQL
+98 QPDGGTITCKQL
-110 PENGQVEKDTKLTF
+110 PEDGQVEKDTKLTF
-124 KVSEEKD
+124 TVSPEKAEEG
-131 VVSSELVAIRVNKT
+131 VVSSELVAVRVNGK
-145 ALDISKDIKKGEFTV
+145 ALDINKKGEFTV

-175 RSIKVQDADK
+175 RSIKVWDADA

-196 IGSVSSKL
+196 IGSVDSMTYQTADGKAMPFD
-204 YKNLN
+204 KN
-209 GEDVDIEGNTFEVKD
+209 FEVKD
-224 NIGEKPVEYP
+224 NIGKEPVEYK
-234 ITVNGGGAA
+234 ITVNGDGAA
-243 KGKTATAAA
+243 EGKTASADVE
-252 KVKLVDSEPPELES
+252 VKLVDNEGPMLES
-266 EVEVVQNNKDY
+266 KVENVKNNNDY

-292 SGVNTDSLRICDGE
+292 SGVKTDSLQICDGT
-306 NEWDLK
+306 NTWNLK
-312 KWKLKGFGDYKVEEN
+312 DFKYHKVEAN
-327 EDGTE
+327 EDGT
-332 VQFEF
+332 VVRFEF
-337 YYKVNRNYFFRV
+337 CYYANKNYFFKV
-349 KDRVGNWYLGTVV
+349 KDRVGNWYVGSVV
-362 DELPPAITGYEME
+362 DDSDPDITGYEME
-375 PGSCKDAEKNIWWAG
+375 HGSCKDAEKNIWWAG
-390 SGARLTISACDAG
+390 KDAKLTVSACDAG
-403 GIKSF
+403 GIQSF
-408 ELWYGETP
+408 ELWYGKNL
-416 VERTKLETVQDADG
+416 VTKLEPAQD
-430 EYKAQ
+430 EYKAL
-435 FSIDKSGEYKVVVTD
+435 FSIAKSGEYTVVVTD
-450 ESGHK
+450 NSQHTTT
-455 AEETITVQYDP
+455 ETITIQYDP
-466 NAPVFVSAKYTTADG
+466 NAPVFVSAKYATSADG
-481 NWLENLLN
+481 SWFKGLLN

-494 ALFNKK
+494 GLFSEK
-500 VGITIEVNDVEDGKD
+500 VGITFVVDDA
-515 GKDDKGN
+515 DDKD
-522 AIFASGVDKVE
+522 ADTFVSGVAKVE
-533 YRLVET
+533 YKT
-539 TTANALTDKTERDSS
+539 TPANAPVDKAESDGDAPLKDWTEIEDFRN
-554 ASQGEWTG
+554 
-562 TELVIDKDGK
+562 GK
-572 ASIDTI
+572 ASIPI
-578 PEDFTGCIEL
+578 QNDFTGYIQL
-588 CATDKAGNKRIVTVE
+588 RATDNAGNESIVTVE
-603 YDEDNPDNTGK
+603 YDANQDKPGD

-621 TYGEGNLIVMA
+621 TYGEGDLIVMA

-640 KAYTKAEGENGKPE
+640 KAYTKAEGAEQPE

-668 KLPDEKNVTKEIT
+668 DLEKTHGTTEIT
-681 KTDANG
+681 KKDGNG
-687 NEVKETVQTT
+687 NPVKDENENDVKEIVDTT
-697 TTYSYGTMTVTA
+697 TTYSYGEPTVTA
-709 KRDDSDQYLIN
+709 KYG
-720 ETQKNVTDKYACNAS
+720 KTDLKL
-735 IGRGTDP
+735 
-742 VRFVGNVEFTVE
+742 
-754 YPIME
+754 E
-759 TVTET
+759 TVTGNGTGNYATKTSIGKNGEVRFDG
-764 EGDNVTSQP
+764 EVTFKVTYEIKATTTIDSTGEKIDTHECDP
-773 PRVYKTETQTVSVPV
+773 VEQTVSVPV

-800 LGGTPNGNGWFNAN
+800 LKTNENKIDNGDSWFNSN
-814 GSPLTSVNL
+814 GHPLTSVNL
-823 KTTDGLTKVT
+823 KTTDGLAKVT
-833 TAYKIWYWEN
+833 TDYTIWYWEN

-851 VLHKTEKATDETT
+851 VLYYTDE
-864 GNPNDKPTDTIT
+864 PTDEPTGTIT
-876 NDAGNKEK
+876 NAAGDNLAKP
-884 ATELFDADTLI
+884 ADNELFNVTPPQKTLI

-904 ATSTDEIDNES
+904 AVSKDEIGNSKEAES
-915 EEASETFQYDPNPA
+915 LVFKYDPNPA
-929 VIRVSFKEDPAE
+929 DIRVAFSEKKTGGEN
-941 GHAGKDKYFNIL
+941 YFNIL

-958 RVKDDTFTGSEN
+958 KVKDDTFTGSEDAS
-970 ELKNITV
+970 EKIIPT
-977 GFTYEGAE
+977 FTFKGAE
-985 PQKIPDCDWK
+985 PQQVGKWTFI
-995 FTKNENKDEPGGFWI
+995 ENKGEPGGIWI
-1010 VTYQYGVKPGETLRD
+1010 AKYQYGVKPGETLRD

-1043 HTDNEGKYYIN
+1043 RTDNKGKYYIN
-1054 GSKEPVKNKN
+1054 INGSETA
-1064 DEPVLHYTGKAND
+1064 ESEASHYTGDANN

-1112 VTEHNFDPKS
+1112 VTEHNFDPKL
-1122 SVSMT
+1122 VDMT

-1160 CKFSITVTD
+1160 CKFSIDVTD
-1169 LAGNECPDEDVNY
+1169 LAGNKCPDEDVNY
-1182 SSSAAPREFVI
+1182 GSSAAPREFVI
-1193 DKVNPALEITG
+1193 DQVNPALEITG

-1339 LVGDSVKIEIYRDGQ
+1339 LVADSVKIEIYRDGQ

-1487 EYAVLTNTLDVGVEC
+1487 EYAVLTNTLDAGVEC

>member
-61 DTGDAGDAGEKEPE
+61 DTGDTGDAGEKE
-75 PDPDPEPE
+75 PDPEPE
-83 PKPEPDPGKYIVKIE
+83 PKPEPEPGKCIVTIE
-98 QPDGGTITCEQL
+98 QPDGGTITCKQL

-124 KVSEEKD
+124 TVSKAEN
-131 VVSSELVAIRVNKT
+131 VVSSELVAVRVNGED
-145 ALDISKDIKKGEFTV
+145 LDISKDINKKGEFTV

-175 RSIKVQDADK
+175 RSIKVWDADA

-196 IGSVSSKL
+196 IGSVSSKS
-204 YKNLN
+204 YKKPN
-209 GEDVDIEGNTFEVKD
+209 GENVAITGNSFEVTD
-224 NIGEKPVEYP
+224 NIDETAVRYW
-234 ITVNGGGAA
+234 ITVKGGGAA
-243 KGKTATAAA
+243 DGKKASAAA
-252 KVKLVDSEPPELES
+252 EVKLVDRNAPRVTSSSKTVYKKNGIFDYNHWMVTMLDAES
-266 EVEVVQNNKDY
+266 GMNLKALQIWYYDEYGNKKEESARNVKYGKMTVQAD
-277 KGYKYHCIVTVRDNG
+277 GHIVT
-292 SGVNTDSLRICDGE
+292 
-306 NEWDLK
+306 
-312 KWKLKGFGDYKVEEN
+312 
-327 EDGTE
+327 
-332 VQFEF
+332 QEF
-337 YYKVNRNYFFRV
+337 NSEKDRNYFFTT
-349 KDRVGNWYLGTVV
+349 KDRVGNVNEIPSSADQV
-362 DELPPAITGYEME
+362 EDKIPPVITEWSVE
-375 PGSCKDAEKNIWWAG
+375 PGSCNNAEENIWWAG
-390 SGARLTISACDAG
+390 SGACLTVKATDANG
-403 GIKSF
+403 VQSI
-408 ELWYGETP
+408 
-416 VERTKLETVQDADG
+416 KLEHGDETQTLTPESKDEDG
-430 EYKAQ
+430 AY
-435 FSIDKSGEYKVVVTD
+435 FVTFNIA
-450 ESGHK
+450 ESGK
-455 AEETITVQYDP
+455 YNIFATDTKGNTTKEAITVTIQYDP
-466 NAPVFVSAKYTTADG
+466 IAPKFESAKYTTSADD
-481 NWLENLLN
+481 NWLKGLLN

-494 ALFNKK
+494 ALFNEK
-500 VGITIEVNDVEDGKD
+500 VGITVAVNDGKN

-522 AIFASGVDKVE
+522 AVFASGVAKVE
-533 YRLVET
+533 YRLVEKKLE
-539 TTANALTDKTERDSS
+539 NASADKAERDGS
-554 ASQGEWTG
+554 ASQEEWTG
-562 TELVIDKDGK
+562 TELVIEAGK
-572 ASIDTI
+572 ASIPIKDDFKK
-578 PEDFTGCIEL
+578 DFTGYIEL
-588 CATDKAGNKRIVTVE
+588 RATDNAGNESFVTVKC
-603 YDEDNPDNTGK
+603 DEENPDNI
-614 LEITNKA
+614 EITNKA
-621 TYGEGNLIVMA
+621 TYSDKGDLIVMA

-640 KAYTKAEGENGKPE
+640 KAYTKAEGAEQPE

-668 KLPDEKNVTKEIT
+668 SKEFLPPKSETKE
-681 KTDANG
+681 TDSADG
-687 NEVKETVQTT
+687 KETTT
-697 TTYSYGTMTVTA
+697 TTYYWYDKPTVTA
-709 KRDDSDQYLIN
+709 KYGN
-720 ETQKNVTDKYACNAS
+720 EELSIEDKFSEDEAAAGNRTYAAS
-735 IGRGTDP
+735 IGKGTGR
-742 VRFVGNVEFTVE
+742 VRFGGNVEFTVK
-754 YPIME
+754 YPIMK
-759 TVTET
+759 TTET
-764 EGDNVTSQP
+764 TGKAPVEE
-773 PRVYKTETQTVSVPV
+773 ETNDAVEQTVSVPV

-793 LDAPAIE
+793 LDAPVIE
-800 LGGTPNGNGWFNAN
+800 LKTNENKIDTGDSWFNSN
-814 GSPLTSVNL
+814 GHPLTSVNL
-823 KTTDGLTKVT
+823 KTTDGLAKVT
-833 TAYKIWYWEN
+833 TDYTIWYWEN
-843 GQSEEDAV
+843 GQSEEEAV
-851 VLHKTEKATDETT
+851 KLPKTLGADETT
-864 GNPNDKPTDTIT
+864 GTIT
-876 NDAGNKEK
+876 NAAGGNQTVFKG
-884 ATELFDADTLI
+884 TELFKDVKDTQI

-904 ATSTDEIDNES
+904 AVSADTIGNKT
-915 EEASETFQYDPNPA
+915 EEVSQTFKYDPKPA
-929 VIRVSFKEDPAE
+929 DIRVAFSEKKTGQET
-941 GHAGKDKYFNIL
+941 YFNIL

-958 RVKDDTFTGSEN
+958 RVEDDTFTGSEN
-970 ELKNITV
+970 EFEKIIPT
-977 GFTYEGAE
+977 FTFKGAE
-985 PQKIPDCDWK
+985 PQPVGKWI
-995 FTKNENKDEPGGFWI
+995 FTKNENEAEPGGIWTA
-1010 VTYQYGVKPGETLRD
+1010 TYQYGVKPGETLRD
-1025 GDDYQL
+1025 GDDYML
-1031 EVSVTDNAGNTS
+1031 TVEVTDNAGNTS
-1043 HTDNEGKYYIN
+1043 RTDEKGWYYIN
-1054 GSKEPVKNKN
+1054 GSQDPEKLKGQKDPNS
-1064 DEPVLHYTGKAND
+1064 HYTGDANN

-1112 VTEHNFDPKS
+1112 VTEHNFKPEL

-1160 CKFSITVTD
+1160 CKFSIDVTD
-1169 LAGNECPDEDVNY
+1169 LAGNKCPDEDVNY
-1182 SSSAAPREFVI
+1182 GSSAAPREFVI
-1193 DKVNPALEITG
+1193 DQVNPALEITG

-1246 DRFLTRNSVTVTG
+1246 DRFLTRDSVTVTG

-1487 EYAVLTNTLDVGVEC
+1487 EYAVLTNTLDAGVEC

>member
-1 MKKRVLSRILT
+1 MKKRVLLRILT

-55 AGGTDK
+55 AGSTDK
-61 DTGDAGDAGEKEPE
+61 DTGDTGDAGEKEPE

-83 PKPEPDPGKYIVKIE
+83 PKPEPEPGKCIVTIE
-98 QPDGGTITCEQL
+98 QPDGGTITCKQL

-124 KVSEEKD
+124 TVSKAEN
-131 VVSSELVAIRVNKT
+131 VVSSELVAVRVNGED
-145 ALDISKDIKKGEFTV
+145 LDISKDINKKGEFTGTI

-175 RSIKVQDADK
+175 RSITVQNADA

-196 IGSVSSKL
+196 IGSVSSMS
-204 YKNLN
+204 YKKPN
-209 GEDVDIEGNTFEVKD
+209 GENVAITGNSFKVED
-224 NIGEKPVEYP
+224 NIGKKAETYT
-234 ITVNGGGAA
+234 ITVNGKGATN
-243 KGKTATAAA
+243 GKTVSADVE
-252 KVKLVDSEPPELES
+252 VKLVDRNAPTVTSSSER
-266 EVEVVQNNKDY
+266 VNKKNSRKLDH
-277 KGYKYHCIVTVRDNG
+277 YHWTVTVFDAE
-292 SGVNTDSLRICDGE
+292 SGVNSKALGFQIRYYEWSFWGGK
-306 NEWDLK
+306 WDLNEETNATN
-312 KWKLKGFGDYKVEEN
+312 LKMAEEKDGSVKIEFDSTRAVDYVF
-327 EDGTE
+327 TA
-332 VQFEF
+332 
-337 YYKVNRNYFFRV
+337 
-349 KDRVGNWYLGTVV
+349 KDAVGNESVV
-362 DELPPAITGYEME
+362 LSADQVEDTIPPEIEGYEME
-375 PGSCKDAEKNIWWAG
+375 HGSCKDADKNIWWAG
-390 SGARLTISACDAG
+390 KDAKLTVKATDANG
-403 GIKSF
+403 VQWI
-408 ELWYGETP
+408 
-416 VERTKLETVQDADG
+416 KLERGDEKQTMKPELKDG
-430 EYKAQ
+430 TYFATFNIAE
-435 FSIDKSGEYKVVVTD
+435 SGEYTVVVTD
-450 ESGHK
+450 KSGHK
-455 AEETITVQYDP
+455 AEETITIQYDP
-466 NAPVFVSAKYTTADG
+466 KAPKFESAKYTTSADD
-481 NWLENLLN
+481 NWLKGLLN

-494 ALFNKK
+494 ALFNET
-500 VGITIEVNDVEDGKD
+500 VGITVAVNDGKN
-515 GKDDKGN
+515 GKDDTGN
-522 AIFASGVDKVE
+522 AVFASGVAKVE
-533 YRLVET
+533 YCLVET
-539 TTANALTDKTERDSS
+539 KTKTENASADKAERDGS
-554 ASQGEWTG
+554 ASQEKWTG
-562 TELVIDKDGK
+562 TELVIENGK
-572 ASIDTI
+572 ASIPIKDDFKK
-578 PEDFTGCIEL
+578 DFTGYIEL
-588 CATDKAGNKRIVTVE
+588 RATDNAGNESFVTVKC
-603 YDEDNPDNTGK
+603 DEENPDNI
-614 LEITNKA
+614 EITNKA
-621 TYGEGNLIVMA
+621 TYGGKGDLIVMA

-640 KAYTKAEGENGKPE
+640 KAYTKAEGAEQPE

-662 IYTTAP
+662 IYTTEPA
-668 KLPDEKNVTKEIT
+668 KTNLPASEKSSTTNPETNVT
-681 KTDANG
+681 
-687 NEVKETVQTT
+687 TT
-697 TTYSYGTMTVTA
+697 EETTYSYGEPTVTA
-709 KRDDSDQYLIN
+709 KYGNGN
-720 ETQKNVTDKYACNAS
+720 EKLSIEDKSSEDEAAAGNRTYAAS
-735 IGRGTDP
+735 IGRGTGR
-742 VRFVGNVEFTVE
+742 VRFGGNVEFTVK
-754 YPIME
+754 YPIMK
-759 TVTET
+759 TVTVDGQQGTPT
-764 EGDNVTSQP
+764 EI
-773 PRVYKTETQTVSVPV
+773 RTEEQTVSVPV

-793 LDAPAIE
+793 LDAPVIE
-800 LGGTPNGNGWFNAN
+800 LVNGEGKNDNGDSWFNSN
-814 GSPLTSVNL
+814 GHRLTSVNS
-823 KTTDGLTKVT
+823 TTTNSMVSVDT
-833 TAYKIWYWEN
+833 TYTIQYWKN
-843 GQSEEDAV
+843 GQSESDA
-851 VLHKTEKATDETT
+851 KEIFK
-864 GNPNDKPTDTIT
+864 GTIT
-876 NDAGNKEK
+876 ADEKEIAANGTAVKQTEFFNDENAPFRIAEYN
-884 ATELFDADTLI
+884 
-895 QKAGHYKIT
+895 KAGYYKIT
-904 ATSTDEIDNES
+904 AVSKDKIGNSKEAESLVFKYDATAPMIKAEFEDVMQPSANGKYYNIQRIVTISVTDE
-915 EEASETFQYDPNPA
+915 
-929 VIRVSFKEDPAE
+929 
-941 GHAGKDKYFNIL
+941 G
-953 RTAEI
+953 
-958 RVKDDTFTGSEN
+958 FTGTEDLTN
-970 ELKNITV
+970 AEKITC
-977 GFTYEGAE
+977 TSGAE
-985 PQKIPDCDWK
+985 AQQKDAWTW
-995 FTKNENKDEPGGFWI
+995 TKGHWECR
-1010 VTYQYGVKPGETLRD
+1010 YSYGVASGDARD
-1025 GDDYQL
+1025 GDDYEL
-1031 EVSVTDNAGNTS
+1031 TVSVTDNAGNTS
-1043 HTDNEGKYYIN
+1043 RTDKQGLYYIN
-1054 GSKEPVKNKN
+1054 GSETAKSEAS
-1064 DEPVLHYTGKAND
+1064 HYTGAGQANN

-1122 SVSMT
+1122 SVRMT

-1160 CKFSITVTD
+1160 CKFSIDVID

-1182 SSSAAPREFVI
+1182 GSSAAPREFVI
-1193 DKVNPALEITG
+1193 DQVNPALEITG

-1246 DRFLTRNSVTVTG
+1246 DRFLTRDSVTVTG

-1291 STQTTSTFTV
+1291 STQATSTFTV

-1339 LVGDSVKIEIYRDGQ
+1339 LVADSVKIEIYRDGQ

>member
-1 MKKRVLSRILT
+1 MKKRVLLRILT

-55 AGGTDK
+55 AGSTDK

-83 PKPEPDPGKYIVKIE
+83 PKPEPDPGKCIVTIE
-98 QPDGGTITCEQL
+98 QPDGGTITCKQL
-110 PENGQVEKDTKLTF
+110 PENRQVEKDTKLTF
-124 KVSEEKD
+124 TVSPEEN
-131 VVSSELVAIRVNKT
+131 VVSSELVAVRVNGED
-145 ALDISKDIKKGEFTV
+145 LDISKDVNKKGEFTV

-175 RSIKVQDADK
+175 RSIKVWDADV

-196 IGSVSSKL
+196 IGSVSSKS
-204 YKNLN
+204 YKNLK
-209 GEDVDIEGNTFEVKD
+209 GEDVAIEGNNFEVTD
-224 NIGEKPVEYP
+224 NIGKTAVEYK
-234 ITVNGGGAA
+234 ITVKSGGAA
-243 KGKTATAAA
+243 DGKTATADAE
-252 KVKLVDSEPPELES
+252 VKLVDNIAPTVTSSSERVNKKNSRIFDHYHWTVTVTDDGSGLDVDKLKNGGFEIFYVSGKQLELENDKYISNRSMNLQKDGLVKIEFDSERAIDYVFTAKDAVGNESVVLSADQVEDTIPPEIE
-266 EVEVVQNNKDY
+266 
-277 KGYKYHCIVTVRDNG
+277 
-292 SGVNTDSLRICDGE
+292 
-306 NEWDLK
+306 
-312 KWKLKGFGDYKVEEN
+312 
-327 EDGTE
+327 
-332 VQFEF
+332 
-337 YYKVNRNYFFRV
+337 
-349 KDRVGNWYLGTVV
+349 
-362 DELPPAITGYEME
+362 GYEME

-390 SGARLTISACDAG
+390 SGACLTVKATDANG
-403 GIKSF
+403 VQSI
-408 ELWYGETP
+408 
-416 VERTKLETVQDADG
+416 KLERGDEKQTMKPELKDG
-430 EYKAQ
+430 TYFATFNIAE
-435 FSIDKSGEYKVVVTD
+435 SGEYTVVVTD
-450 ESGHK
+450 KSGHK
-455 AEETITVQYDP
+455 AEETITIQYDP
-466 NAPVFVSAKYTTADG
+466 NAPEFVSAKCTTSADD
-481 NWLENLLN
+481 NWLKGLLN

-494 ALFNKK
+494 ALFNEK
-500 VGITIEVNDVEDGKD
+500 VGITFVVNDGENDA
-515 GKDDKGN
+515 DKGV
-522 AIFASGVDKVE
+522 FASGVAKVE
-533 YRLVET
+533 YCLVET
-539 TTANALTDKTERDSS
+539 KTKTENTSADKAERDGGDSS
-554 ASQGEWTG
+554 EDWKEPEISKKGNKYIPIQG
-562 TELVIDKDGK
+562 
-572 ASIDTI
+572 
-578 PEDFTGCIEL
+578 DFTGYIKL
-588 CATDKAGNKRIVTVE
+588 RATDNAGNESVVTVE
-603 YDEDNPDNTGK
+603 YDKENPDNSGK

-621 TYGEGNLIVMA
+621 TYGEGDLIVMA

-640 KAYTKAEGENGKPE
+640 KAYTKAEDAEQPE

-668 KLPDEKNVTKEIT
+668 AETELPKPKPGSVEIPNTDGEGTTSKN
-681 KTDANG
+681 
-687 NEVKETVQTT
+687 TT
-697 TTYSYGTMTVTA
+697 TTYSYGDPTVTA
-709 KRDDSDQYLIN
+709 TYREGENLEVELQEIGDSN
-720 ETQKNVTDKYACNAS
+720 AKYAAS
-735 IGRGTDP
+735 IGKGKARVRFDGEVTFKVTYEIKATTTIDGTDEVTDTP
-742 VRFVGNVEFTVE
+742 EDYKVESV
-754 YPIME
+754 
-759 TVTET
+759 
-764 EGDNVTSQP
+764 
-773 PRVYKTETQTVSVPV
+773 KQTVSVPV
-788 RVQNY
+788 RVQNH
-793 LDAPAIE
+793 LDAPEIE
-800 LGGTPNGNGWFNAN
+800 LGGTPNDNSWFNSN
-814 GSPLTSVNL
+814 GNPLTSVNL
-823 KTTDGLTKVT
+823 KTPDGLSDVT
-833 TAYKIWYWEN
+833 TAYTIWYWEN
-843 GQSEEDAV
+843 GQSEEEAV
-851 VLHKTEKATDETT
+851 KLPKTLGADEPT
-864 GNPNDKPTDTIT
+864 GTIT
-876 NDAGNKEK
+876 NAAGGNQTVFKG
-884 ATELFDADTLI
+884 TELFKDVKDTQI
-895 QKAGHYKIT
+895 QKAGYYKIT
-904 ATSTDEIDNES
+904 AVSTDKIGNS
-915 EEASETFQYDPNPA
+915 KEAKSLVFKYDPNPA
-929 VIRVSFKEDPAE
+929 DIRVAFTENRTGE
-941 GHAGKDKYFNIL
+941 GEYFNIL

-970 ELKNITV
+970 EHKNIAVSFTFKGAKPQQV
-977 GFTYEGAE
+977 GKWTFTE
-985 PQKIPDCDWK
+985 
-995 FTKNENKDEPGGFWI
+995 NEAEPGGIW
-1010 VTYQYGVKPGETLRD
+1010 TAKYQYGVKPGETLRD
-1025 GDDYQL
+1025 GDDYKL
-1031 EVSVTDNAGNTS
+1031 TVEVTDNAGNTS
-1043 HTDNEGKYYIN
+1043 KTDNEGKYYIN
-1054 GSKEPVKNKN
+1054 GSEEPVKNEN
-1064 DEPVLHYTGKAND
+1064 NEPELHYTGDAND

-1160 CKFSITVTD
+1160 CKFSIDVTD
-1169 LAGNECPDEDVNY
+1169 LAGNKCPDEDVNY
-1182 SSSAAPREFVI
+1182 GSSAAPREFVI
-1193 DKVNPALEITG
+1193 DQVNPALEITG
-1204 TNASPYADACAP
+1204 TNATPYADACAP

-1230 MTLTR
+1230 MMLTR

-1246 DRFLTRNSVTVTG
+1246 DRFLTRDSVTVTG